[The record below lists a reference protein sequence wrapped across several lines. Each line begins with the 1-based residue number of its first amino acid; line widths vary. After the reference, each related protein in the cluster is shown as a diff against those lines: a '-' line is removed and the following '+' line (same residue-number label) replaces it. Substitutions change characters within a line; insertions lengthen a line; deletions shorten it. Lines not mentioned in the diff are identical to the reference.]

1 MERRSTKTT
10 SLIEDIADIEGS
22 KHTRFSHATIKITPS
37 SEIKKYSENAS
48 SINRKDK
55 NEGINQNEGIIRF
68 KFVANADCDLLHIK
82 PAEKSQAT
90 AQQEHTTPIIKISI
104 KEDAPLLSAQN
115 LLEDNADANGAKEIA
130 LHMEDAVNIGNGREH
145 DFAITCGS
153 FGSRFYLDGYQCFA
167 SATNLGPQRV
177 SAKEV
182 EASASLEESSRIYDF
197 YYSSH
202 LPNPEEIANSSTQAQ
217 PDIWFAGPTICARDI
232 KRVSCKTS
240 GTLHIQFRL
249 RGPGQH
255 GVLFAAGTKTKQES
269 SEKISVYA
277 GPEGI
282 KITLIDDETGVK
294 SVIEAAASVD
304 DGEWH
309 DLIIRA
315 NRGATDIYVD
325 GYSESHNI
333 GQFWFANIT
342 GLNAVSIG
350 EDLRGVRLMGEARTG
365 GIYFSALTE
374 GQIQR
379 ISRAKPLV
387 TTALFDTGYAESR
400 SYRIP
405 SLVKTRMG
413 TLIAGA
419 DQRTSVS
426 NDAPNH
432 INFVIRRSADGGKT
446 WGPLQTVINMP
457 GKNLGKLGASAID
470 SCPILDPVGKSE
482 RINVLIDL
490 NPSGI
495 GLTNCKTD
503 VGVDEYGRIKLEDRF
518 GRHYAAL
525 MDGSAAVKLPF
536 DSSEKECLT
545 KWLVFPDGSIK
556 NSDLSDDFNGDL
568 NHNLNSTLS
577 NNQTCDIS
585 TWNIWKSQ
593 EIASESQPLFA
604 EKTCYIAQIYSDD
617 DGKTWSAPRLID
629 HMVKEPW
636 MSFAGVCPGNG
647 IVIRQSEK
655 HYGRI
660 LVPFY
665 CSGKSKSHY
674 SSGALISD
682 DDGKTWSRGK
692 MINEGRSINGKI
704 VDPVT
709 MQDDDATSSE
719 TVFVERKNG
728 DILAFFRNQNRS
740 GCVGKAISHD
750 CGETWSELIFDTS
763 LPEIF
768 SQPSATCFNSE
779 NAENADCIAFANAS
793 QMMPYRGRGVVRFS
807 YDGGKT
813 WAKNVCINPFHHV
826 YQCLSSS
833 NKRTLQLLWER
844 ETTGIYITAIDSNLW
859 KQDNLQIDFK
869 SNAKSLNNTDLDC
882 IKNKINTSEKMKDL
896 EEGSLTRT
904 ERSQHGR
911 DI

>member
-10 SLIEDIADIEGS
+10 NLSGDIANIVGS
-22 KHTRFSHATIKITPS
+22 EHTRFSHATIKITPS
-37 SEIKKYSENAS
+37 TEIKKYSENTS
-48 SINRKDK
+48 EINRKDK
-55 NEGINQNEGIIRF
+55 NEEINQNEGIIRF
-68 KFVANADCDLLHIK
+68 KFVANTDCDLLHIK
-82 PAEKSQAT
+82 PAQKSPAT
-90 AQQEHTTPIIKISI
+90 ALQEDATPIIKISI
-104 KEDAPLLSAQN
+104 KEDAPLLIAQN
-115 LLEDNADANGAKEIA
+115 LLEDSADANGAKEIA
-130 LHMEDAVNIGNGREH
+130 LHMEDALGACDGSEH
-145 DFAITCGS
+145 DFAITYGS

-182 EASASLEESSRIYDF
+182 EASASLEESSQIYDF

-202 LPNPEEIANSSTQAQ
+202 LPNPEEIANSATQTQ
-217 PDIWFAGPTICARDI
+217 PDIWFAGATICARDI
-232 KRVSCKTS
+232 KRVACKSS

-255 GVLFAAGTKTKQES
+255 GVLFAAGTAGTKTKQES
-269 SEKISVYA
+269 NEKISVYA

-282 KITLIDDETGVK
+282 KITLIDDETCVK

-309 DLIIRA
+309 DLIVRA

-325 GYSESHNI
+325 GYSQSHNI
-333 GQFWFANIT
+333 GQFWFANIPD
-342 GLNAVSIG
+342 LNAVSIG

-365 GIYFSALTE
+365 GIYFSALSE

-379 ISRAKPLV
+379 ISKVKPLV
-387 TTALFDTGYAESR
+387 TTALFDTGYAGSR

-405 SLVKTRMG
+405 SLVKTHMG

-432 INFVIRRSADGGKT
+432 INFVIRRSTDGGKT

-470 SCPILDPVGKSE
+470 SCPVLDPEGKSE
-482 RINVLIDL
+482 RINVLIDI
-490 NPSGI
+490 NPGGI
-495 GLTNCKTD
+495 GLTNCKTA
-503 VGVDEYGRIKLEDRF
+503 VGVDACGRIKLIDRL
-518 GRHYAAL
+518 GGHYAAA
-525 MDGSAAVKLPF
+525 MNASAAVKLPCN
-536 DSSEKECLT
+536 SSEKECST
-545 KWLVFPDGSIK
+545 KWIVLADGSIK
-556 NSDLSDDFNGDL
+556 NSDSHNDL
-568 NHNLNSTLS
+568 CNNSHS
-577 NNQTCDIS
+577 NQTCDCS
-585 TWNIWKSQ
+585 TWNIWKSP

-617 DGKTWSAPRLID
+617 DGKTWSEPRLID

-647 IVIRQSEK
+647 IVIRQNEK

-665 CSGKSKSHY
+665 CSGQSKSHY

-692 MINEGRSINGKI
+692 MINEGRLINGKI
-704 VDPVT
+704 VDPAT
-709 MQDDDATSSE
+709 MQDNDATSSE

-768 SQPSATCFNSE
+768 SQPSATCFSSE
-779 NAENADCIAFANAS
+779 NDGNAQNADCIAFANAS

-807 YDGGKT
+807 YDGGQT
-813 WAKNVCINPFHHV
+813 WAKSVCINPFHHV

-844 ETTGIYITAIDSNLW
+844 ETTGIYITAIDSSLW
-859 KQDNLQIDFK
+859 RQDSLQTCF
-869 SNAKSLNNTDLDC
+869 
-882 IKNKINTSEKMKDL
+882 KNKVHTNKVHTNEKMEDTKERRL
-896 EEGSLTRT
+896 KRT
-904 ERSQHGR
+904 ERSQNGR

>member
-22 KHTRFSHATIKITPS
+22 EHTRFNHATIKITPY
-37 SEIKKYSENAS
+37 SEIKKYSENES

-55 NEGINQNEGIIRF
+55 NDGINQNEGIIRF
-68 KFVANADCDLLHIK
+68 KFVANTDCDLLHIK
-82 PAEKSQAT
+82 PAQKSEAS
-90 AQQEHTTPIIKISI
+90 ALQEHATPIIKISI
-104 KEDAPLLSAQN
+104 KEDAPLLVAQN
-115 LLEDNADANGAKEIA
+115 LLEDSADTNGAEEIA
-130 LHMEDAVNIGNGREH
+130 LHMEDALGACDGREH
-145 DFAITCGS
+145 NFAITYGS

-177 SAKEV
+177 SEKASEV
-182 EASASLEESSRIYDF
+182 CAAQSESSQIYDF
-197 YYSSH
+197 YYSNH
-202 LPNPEEIANSSTQAQ
+202 LPNPEEIANSATQAQ
-217 PDIWFAGPTICARDI
+217 PDIWFAGATICARDI
-232 KRVSCKTS
+232 KRVSCKSS

-255 GVLFAAGTKTKQES
+255 GVLFAAGTVGTKTNLES

-282 KITLIDDETGVK
+282 KITLIDDETCVK

-309 DLIIRA
+309 DLIVRA

-325 GYSESHNI
+325 GYSQSHNI
-333 GQFWFANIT
+333 GQFWFANIPD
-342 GLNAVSIG
+342 LNAVSIG

-365 GIYFSALTE
+365 GIYFSALSE

-379 ISRAKPLV
+379 ISKVKPLV
-387 TTALFDTGYAESR
+387 TTALFDTGYAGSR

-432 INFVIRRSADGGKT
+432 INFVIRRSTDGGKT
-446 WGPLQTVINMP
+446 WDSLQTVIDMP

-470 SCPILDPVGKSE
+470 SCPVLDPEGKSE
-482 RINVLIDL
+482 RINVLIDI
-490 NPSGI
+490 NPGGI
-495 GLTNCKTD
+495 GLTNCKTA
-503 VGVDEYGRIKLEDRF
+503 VGVDAHGRIKLIDRL
-518 GRHYAAL
+518 GGHYAAA
-525 MDGSAAVKLPF
+525 MNASAAVKLPC
-536 DSSEKECLT
+536 DSSEKECAT

-556 NSDLSDDFNGDL
+556 NGDLSGD
-568 NHNLNSTLS
+568 SS
-577 NNQTCDIS
+577 NNSHNSQTCDRS
-585 TWNIWKSQ
+585 TWNIWQSP
-593 EIASESQPLFA
+593 ETASKDQPLFA

-617 DGKTWSAPRLID
+617 DGKTWSEPRLID

-647 IVIRQSEK
+647 IVIRQNEK

-665 CSGKSKSHY
+665 CSGQSKSHY

-692 MINEGRSINGKI
+692 MINEGRLINGKI

-768 SQPSATCFNSE
+768 SQPSATCFSN
-779 NAENADCIAFANAS
+779 ENADCIAFANAS

-807 YDGGKT
+807 YDGGQT
-813 WAKNVCINPFHHV
+813 WAKSVCINPFHHV
-826 YQCLSSS
+826 YQCISSS

-844 ETTGIYITAIDSNLW
+844 ETTGIYITAIDSSLW
-859 KQDNLQIDFK
+859 QQD
-869 SNAKSLNNTDLDC
+869 SLHAGF
-882 IKNKINTSEKMKDL
+882 KNKVHKNKVHKNGKMEDTKERRL
-896 EEGSLTRT
+896 KRT
-904 ERSQHGR
+904 ERSQNGR

>member
-22 KHTRFSHATIKITPS
+22 THTRFSHATIKITPS
-37 SEIKKYSENAS
+37 SEIKEYSENTS

-55 NEGINQNEGIIRF
+55 NDGINQNEGIIRF
-68 KFVANADCDLLHIK
+68 KFVANTDCDLLHIK
-82 PAEKSQAT
+82 PAQKSPAT
-90 AQQEHTTPIIKISI
+90 ALQEDATPIIKISI
-104 KEDAPLLSAQN
+104 KEDAPLLVAQN
-115 LLEDNADANGAKEIA
+115 LLEDSADANGAKEIA
-130 LHMEDAVNIGNGREH
+130 LHMEDALGACDGREH
-145 DFAITCGS
+145 DFAITYGS

-177 SAKEV
+177 SEKAAEV
-182 EASASLEESSRIYDF
+182 CAAQAESSQIYDF
-197 YYSSH
+197 YYSNH
-202 LPNPEEIANSSTQAQ
+202 LPNPEEIANSATQAQ

-232 KRVSCKTS
+232 KRVSCKSS

-255 GVLFAAGTKTKQES
+255 GVLFAAGTAGTAGTKTNLES

-282 KITLIDDETGVK
+282 KITLIDDETCVK

-309 DLIIRA
+309 NLIIRA

-325 GYSESHNI
+325 GYSQSHNI
-333 GQFWFANIT
+333 GQFWFANIPE
-342 GLNAVSIG
+342 LDAVSIG

-379 ISRAKPLV
+379 ISRVKPLV
-387 TTALFDTGYAESR
+387 TTALFDTGYAGSR

-405 SLVKTRMG
+405 SLVKTHMG

-432 INFVIRRSADGGKT
+432 INFVIRRSTDGGKT
-446 WGPLQTVINMP
+446 WDPLQTVIDMP

-470 SCPILDPVGKSE
+470 SCPVLDPEGKSE
-482 RINVLIDL
+482 RINVLIDI
-490 NPSGI
+490 NPGGI

-503 VGVDEYGRIKLEDRF
+503 VGVDECGRIKLIDRL
-518 GRHYAAL
+518 GGKYAAA
-525 MDGSAAVKLPF
+525 MDASAAVKLPCN
-536 DSSEKECLT
+536 SSEKECAT

-556 NSDLSDDFNGDL
+556 NSDLNDDL
-568 NHNLNSTLS
+568 NDDSKINSHS
-577 NNQTCDIS
+577 NQTCDCS
-585 TWNIWKSQ
+585 TWNIWKSP

-647 IVIRQSEK
+647 IVIRQNEK

-665 CSGKSKSHY
+665 CSGQSKSHY

-692 MINEGRSINGKI
+692 MINEGRLINGKI
-704 VDPVT
+704 VDPET
-709 MQDDDATSSE
+709 IQDDDATSSE

-768 SQPSATCFNSE
+768 SQPSATCFSSE
-779 NAENADCIAFANAS
+779 NDGNAQNADCIAFANAS

-813 WAKNVCINPFHHV
+813 WAKSVCINPFHHV

-844 ETTGIYITAIDSNLW
+844 ETTGIYITAIDSSLW
-859 KQDNLQIDFK
+859 QQD
-869 SNAKSLNNTDLDC
+869 SLHAGF
-882 IKNKINTSEKMKDL
+882 KNKVHKNKVHKNEKMEDTKERRL
-896 EEGSLTRT
+896 KRT
-904 ERSQHGR
+904 ERSQNGR

>member
-10 SLIEDIADIEGS
+10 NLSVDIVNIAGS
-22 KHTRFSHATIKITPS
+22 EHTRFNHATIKITPT
-37 SEIKKYSENAS
+37 SEIKEYSENAS
-48 SINRKDK
+48 STNRKDK
-55 NEGINQNEGIIRF
+55 NDGINQNEGIIRF
-68 KFVANADCDLLHIK
+68 KFVANANCDLLNIK
-82 PAEKSQAT
+82 PAQKSQAST
-90 AQQEHTTPIIKISI
+90 HQEHATPIIKISI
-104 KEDAPLLSAQN
+104 KEDSPLLVAQN
-115 LLEDNADANGAKEIA
+115 LLEDSADANGAKEIA
-130 LHMEDAVNIGNGREH
+130 LHMEDALGACDGREH
-145 DFAITCGS
+145 DFAITYGS

-177 SAKEV
+177 SEKAAEV
-182 EASASLEESSRIYDF
+182 CAAQAESSQIYDL
-197 YYSSH
+197 YYSNH
-202 LPNPEEIANSSTQAQ
+202 LPNPEEIANSATQAQ

-232 KRVSCKTS
+232 KRVSCKS
-240 GTLHIQFRL
+240 IGTLHIQFRL

-255 GVLFAAGTKTKQES
+255 GVLFAAGTVGTKTNLES

-282 KITLIDDETGVK
+282 KITLIDSETCVK

-315 NRGATDIYVD
+315 NRGAIDIYVD
-325 GYSESHNI
+325 GYSQSHNI
-333 GQFWFANIT
+333 GQFWFANIPE
-342 GLNAVSIG
+342 LNAVSIG

-379 ISRAKPLV
+379 ISKVKPLV
-387 TTALFDTGYAESR
+387 TTALFDTGYAGSR

-470 SCPILDPVGKSE
+470 SCPVLDPEGKSE
-482 RINVLIDL
+482 RINVLIDI
-490 NPSGI
+490 NPGGI
-495 GLTNCKTD
+495 GLTNCKTA
-503 VGVDEYGRIKLEDRF
+503 VGVDACGRIKLIDRL
-518 GRHYAAL
+518 GGNYAAA
-525 MDGSAAVKLPF
+525 MDASAAVKLPC
-536 DSSEKECLT
+536 DSSEKECAT

-556 NSDLSDDFNGDL
+556 NGDLNGDL
-568 NHNLNSTLS
+568 HNDLRNNSHS
-577 NNQTCDIS
+577 NQTCDCS
-585 TWNIWKSQ
+585 TWDIWKSPA
-593 EIASESQPLFA
+593 IASESQPLFA

-647 IVIRQSEK
+647 IVIRHSEK

-665 CSGKSKSHY
+665 CSGQSKSHY

-692 MINEGRSINGKI
+692 MINEGRLINGKI
-704 VDPVT
+704 VDPAT

-740 GCVGKAISHD
+740 GCVGKAISQD

-768 SQPSATCFNSE
+768 SQPSATCLSSE
-779 NAENADCIAFANAS
+779 NAENTETTDCIAFANAS

-807 YDGGKT
+807 FDGGKT
-813 WAKNVCINPFHHV
+813 WAKSVCINPFHHV

-844 ETTGIYITAIDSNLW
+844 ETTGIYITTIDSSLW
-859 KQDNLQIDFK
+859 QQD
-869 SNAKSLNNTDLDC
+869 SLHTGF
-882 IKNKINTSEKMKDL
+882 KNKVHKNEVHKNEKM
-896 EEGSLTRT
+896 EEIKERRLTRT
-904 ERSQHGR
+904 ERSQNGR

>member
-10 SLIEDIADIEGS
+10 NLSGDIANIVGS
-22 KHTRFSHATIKITPS
+22 EHTRFSHATIKITPS
-37 SEIKKYSENAS
+37 TEIKKYSENTS
-48 SINRKDK
+48 EINRKDK
-55 NEGINQNEGIIRF
+55 NEEINQNEGIIRF
-68 KFVANADCDLLHIK
+68 KFVANTDCDLLHIK
-82 PAEKSQAT
+82 PAQKSPAT
-90 AQQEHTTPIIKISI
+90 ALQEDATPIIKISI
-104 KEDAPLLSAQN
+104 KEDAPLLIAQN
-115 LLEDNADANGAKEIA
+115 LLEDSADANGAKEIA
-130 LHMEDAVNIGNGREH
+130 LHMEDALGACDGSEH
-145 DFAITCGS
+145 DFAITYGS

-182 EASASLEESSRIYDF
+182 EASASLEESSQIYDF

-202 LPNPEEIANSSTQAQ
+202 LPNPEEIANSATQAQ

-232 KRVSCKTS
+232 KRVSCKSS

-255 GVLFAAGTKTKQES
+255 GVLFAAGTAGTVGTKTNLES

-282 KITLIDDETGVK
+282 KITLIDDETCIK

-325 GYSESHNI
+325 GYSQSHNI
-333 GQFWFANIT
+333 GQFWFANIPE
-342 GLNAVSIG
+342 LDAVSIG

-379 ISRAKPLV
+379 ISKVKPLV
-387 TTALFDTGYAESR
+387 TTALFDTGYANSR

-405 SLVKTRMG
+405 SLVKTHMG

-470 SCPILDPVGKSE
+470 SCPVLDPEGKSE
-482 RINVLIDL
+482 RINVLIDI
-490 NPSGI
+490 NPGGI
-495 GLTNCKTD
+495 GLTNCKTA
-503 VGVDEYGRIKLEDRF
+503 VGVDECGRIKLIDRL
-518 GRHYAAL
+518 GGNYAAA
-525 MDGSAAVKLPF
+525 MDASAAVKLPC
-536 DSSEKECLT
+536 DSSEKECAT
-545 KWLVFPDGSIK
+545 KWLVSPDGSIK
-556 NSDLSDDFNGDL
+556 NCDSHDDSKI
-568 NHNLNSTLS
+568 NSHS
-577 NNQTCDIS
+577 NQTCDCS
-585 TWNIWKSQ
+585 TWNIWKSP

-647 IVIRQSEK
+647 IVIRHSEK

-665 CSGKSKSHY
+665 CSGQSKSHY

-692 MINEGRSINGKI
+692 MINEGRLINGKI
-704 VDPVT
+704 VDPAT

-768 SQPSATCFNSE
+768 SQPSATCFSSE
-779 NAENADCIAFANAS
+779 NDRNAQNADCIAFANAS

-813 WAKNVCINPFHHV
+813 WAKSVCINPFHHV

-844 ETTGIYITAIDSNLW
+844 ETTGIYITAIDSSLW
-859 KQDNLQIDFK
+859 QQD
-869 SNAKSLNNTDLDC
+869 SLHAGF
-882 IKNKINTSEKMKDL
+882 KNKVHKNKVHTNEKMEDTKERRL
-896 EEGSLTRT
+896 KRT
-904 ERSQHGR
+904 ERSQNGR

>member
-10 SLIEDIADIEGS
+10 NLGEEIANIGGS
-22 KHTRFSHATIKITPS
+22 AHTRFNHAVIKITPS
-37 SEIKKYSENAS
+37 SEIKKYSESAS

-55 NEGINQNEGIIRF
+55 NDEINKNEGIIRF
-68 KFVANADCDLLHIK
+68 KFVANTDCNLLNIK
-82 PAEKSQAT
+82 PAQKSQAS
-90 AQQEHTTPIIKISI
+90 AHQEHATPIIKISI
-104 KEDAPLLSAQN
+104 KEDAPLLVAQN
-115 LLEDNADANGAKEIA
+115 LLEDSADANGAKEIA
-130 LHMEDAVNIGNGREH
+130 LHMEDALGACDGREH
-145 DFAITCGS
+145 DFAVTYGS

-177 SAKEV
+177 SEKAAEV
-182 EASASLEESSRIYDF
+182 CAAQAESSQIYDF
-197 YYSSH
+197 YYSNH
-202 LPNPEEIANSSTQAQ
+202 LPNPEEIANSATQAQ

-232 KRVSCKTS
+232 KRVSCKSS

-255 GVLFAAGTKTKQES
+255 GVLFAAGTAGTVGTKTNLES

-282 KITLIDDETGVK
+282 KITLIDDETCIK

-315 NRGATDIYVD
+315 NRGAIDIYVD
-325 GYSESHNI
+325 GYSQSHNI
-333 GQFWFANIT
+333 GQFWFANIPE
-342 GLNAVSIG
+342 LDAVSIG

-379 ISRAKPLV
+379 ISKVKPLV
-387 TTALFDTGYAESR
+387 TTALFDTGYANSR

-405 SLVKTRMG
+405 SLVKTHMG

-470 SCPILDPVGKSE
+470 SCPVLDPEGKSE
-482 RINVLIDL
+482 RINVLIDI
-490 NPSGI
+490 NPGGI
-495 GLTNCKTD
+495 GLTNCKTA
-503 VGVDEYGRIKLEDRF
+503 VGVDECGRIKLIDRL
-518 GRHYAAL
+518 GGNYAAA
-525 MDGSAAVKLPF
+525 MDASAAVKLPC
-536 DSSEKECLT
+536 DSSEKECAT
-545 KWLVFPDGSIK
+545 KWLVSPDGSIK
-556 NSDLSDDFNGDL
+556 NCDSHDDSKI
-568 NHNLNSTLS
+568 NSHS
-577 NNQTCDIS
+577 NQTCDCS
-585 TWNIWKSQ
+585 TWNIWKSP

-647 IVIRQSEK
+647 IVIRQNEK

-665 CSGKSKSHY
+665 CSGQSKSHY

-692 MINEGRSINGKI
+692 MINEGRLINGKI
-704 VDPVT
+704 VDPAT

-740 GCVGKAISHD
+740 GYVGKAISHD

-768 SQPSATCFNSE
+768 SQPSATCFSNE
-779 NAENADCIAFANAS
+779 NEDCIAFANAS

-807 YDGGKT
+807 YDGGQT
-813 WAKNVCINPFHHV
+813 WAKSVCINPFHHV
-826 YQCLSSS
+826 YQCISSS

-844 ETTGIYITAIDSNLW
+844 ETTGIYITAIDSSLW
-859 KQDNLQIDFK
+859 QQD
-869 SNAKSLNNTDLDC
+869 SLHAGF
-882 IKNKINTSEKMKDL
+882 KNKVHTNKVHTNEKMEDTK
-896 EEGSLTRT
+896 ERRLTRT
-904 ERSQHGR
+904 ERSQNGR

>member
-37 SEIKKYSENAS
+37 SETAS
-48 SINRKDK
+48 CLNRKDK
-55 NEGINQNEGIIRF
+55 NEGINQNEGIIGF
-68 KFVANADCDLLHIK
+68 KFVANADCDLLDIK
-82 PAEKSQAT
+82 PAQKSEAS

-115 LLEDNADANGAKEIA
+115 LLEDIADANGAKEIA
-130 LHMEDAVNIGNGREH
+130 LHMEDALNISNGREH
-145 DFAITCGS
+145 DFAITYGS

-177 SAKEV
+177 SAKAA
-182 EASASLEESSRIYDF
+182 EACAATKKSSQIYDF

-202 LPNPEEIANSSTQAQ
+202 LPNPEEIANSSELAQ

-277 GPEGI
+277 GQEGI
-282 KITLIDDETGVK
+282 KITLIDDETRVK

-315 NRGATDIYVD
+315 NRGAIDIYVD
-325 GYSESHNI
+325 GYSQSHNI

-350 EDLRGVRLMGEARTG
+350 ENLRGVRLMGEARTG
-365 GIYFSALTE
+365 GIYFSALSE

-379 ISRAKPLV
+379 ISRVKPLV
-387 TTALFDTGYAESR
+387 TTALFDTGYAGSR

-470 SCPILDPVGKSE
+470 SCPVLDPEGKSE
-482 RINVLIDL
+482 RINVLIDI
-490 NPSGI
+490 NPGGI
-495 GLTNCKTD
+495 GLTNCKTA
-503 VGVDEYGRIKLEDRF
+503 VGVDACGRIKLIDRL
-518 GRHYAAL
+518 GGHYAAA
-525 MDGSAAVKLPF
+525 MDASAAVKLPCN
-536 DSSEKECLT
+536 SSEKECAT
-545 KWLVFPDGSIK
+545 NWLIYPDGSIK
-556 NSDLSDDFNGDL
+556 NGDLSGDL
-568 NHNLNSTLS
+568 SSGLH
-577 NNQTCDIS
+577 NNQTCDSS
-585 TWNIWKSQ
+585 TWDIWKSP

-617 DGKTWSAPRLID
+617 DGETWSAPRLID

-647 IVIRQSEK
+647 IIIRHSEK

-665 CSGKSKSHY
+665 CSGQSKSHY

-682 DDGKTWSRGK
+682 DDGETWRRGK
-692 MINEGRSINGKI
+692 MINEGRLMGGKI
-704 VDPVT
+704 VDPAT

-750 CGETWSELIFDTS
+750 CGETWSELIFDQS

-768 SQPSATCFNSE
+768 SQPSATCFSGE
-779 NAENADCIAFANAS
+779 NAQNADCIAFANAS

-807 YDGGKT
+807 FDGGKT
-813 WAKNVCINPFHHV
+813 WQKNVCINPFHHV
-826 YQCLSSS
+826 YQCLTSS
-833 NKRTLQLLWER
+833 NKHNLQLLWEK
-844 ETTGIYITAIDSNLW
+844 ETTGIYITAIDSSLCR
-859 KQDNLQIDFK
+859 QDSLQTGF
-869 SNAKSLNNTDLDC
+869 
-882 IKNKINTSEKMKDL
+882 KNKVHKNEKM
-896 EEGSLTRT
+896 EEIKERRLMRT
-904 ERSQHGR
+904 ERSQNGR

>member
-10 SLIEDIADIEGS
+10 SLIEDIAYIEGS
-22 KHTRFSHATIKITPS
+22 KQTRFSHATIKITPS
-37 SEIKKYSENAS
+37 SENAS
-48 SINRKDK
+48 CLNRKDK
-55 NEGINQNEGIIRF
+55 NEEKNQNEGIIGF
-68 KFVANADCDLLHIK
+68 KFVANSDCDLLDIK
-82 PAEKSQAT
+82 PAQKSET
-90 AQQEHTTPIIKISI
+90 SAQQEHTTPIIKISI

-115 LLEDNADANGAKEIA
+115 LLEDSADANGAKEIA
-130 LHMEDAVNIGNGREH
+130 LHMEDAVNISNGREH
-145 DFAITCGS
+145 DFAITYGS

-177 SAKEV
+177 STKEA
-182 EASASLEESSRIYDF
+182 EASTSLEKSSRIYDF

-202 LPNPEEIANSSTQAQ
+202 LPNPEEIANSATQAQ

-232 KRVSCKTS
+232 KRVSCKSS

-255 GVLFAAGTKTKQES
+255 GVLFAAGTVGAKTNLES

-282 KITLIDDETGVK
+282 KITLIDSETCVK

-333 GQFWFANIT
+333 GQFWFANIPE
-342 GLNAVSIG
+342 LDAVSIG

-379 ISRAKPLV
+379 ISKIKPLV
-387 TTALFDTGYAESR
+387 TTALFDTGYAGSR

-446 WGPLQTVINMP
+446 WGPLQTVIDMP

-470 SCPILDPVGKSE
+470 SCPVLDPEGKSA
-482 RINVLIDL
+482 RINVLIDI
-490 NPSGI
+490 NPGGI
-495 GLTNCKTD
+495 GLTNCKTA
-503 VGVDEYGRIKLEDRF
+503 VGVDACGRIKLIDRL
-518 GRHYAAL
+518 GGNYAAA
-525 MDGSAAVKLPF
+525 MDASAAVKLPC
-536 DSSEKECLT
+536 DSSEKECAT

-556 NSDLSDDFNGDL
+556 NCDSHNDLRN
-568 NHNLNSTLS
+568 NSHS
-577 NNQTCDIS
+577 NQTCDSS

-665 CSGKSKSHY
+665 CSGQSKSHY

-692 MINEGRSINGKI
+692 MINEGRLINGKI
-704 VDPVT
+704 VDPIT

>member
-10 SLIEDIADIEGS
+10 NLGEEIANIGGS
-22 KHTRFSHATIKITPS
+22 THTRFNHAVIKITPS
-37 SEIKKYSENAS
+37 SEIKKYSENES

-55 NEGINQNEGIIRF
+55 NDEINQNEGIIRF
-68 KFVANADCDLLHIK
+68 KFVANTDCDLLNIK
-82 PAEKSQAT
+82 PAQKSQAS
-90 AQQEHTTPIIKISI
+90 AHQEHATPIIKISI
-104 KEDAPLLSAQN
+104 KEDAPLLVAQN
-115 LLEDNADANGAKEIA
+115 LLEDSADANGAKEIA
-130 LHMEDAVNIGNGREH
+130 LHMEDALGARDRREH
-145 DFAITCGS
+145 DFAITYGS

-177 SAKEV
+177 SEKAAEV
-182 EASASLEESSRIYDF
+182 CAAQAESSQIYDF
-197 YYSSH
+197 YYSNH
-202 LPNPEEIANSSTQAQ
+202 LPNPEEIANSATQAQ

-232 KRVSCKTS
+232 KRVSCKSS

-255 GVLFAAGTKTKQES
+255 GVLFAAGTAGTVGTKTNLES

-282 KITLIDDETGVK
+282 KITLIDDETCVK

-325 GYSESHNI
+325 GYSQSHNI
-333 GQFWFANIT
+333 GQFWFANIPE
-342 GLNAVSIG
+342 LDAVSIG

-379 ISRAKPLV
+379 ISKVKPLV
-387 TTALFDTGYAESR
+387 TTALFDTGYAVSR

-405 SLVKTRMG
+405 SLVKTHMG

-446 WGPLQTVINMP
+446 WEPLQTVINMP

-470 SCPILDPVGKSE
+470 SCPVLDPEGKSE
-482 RINVLIDL
+482 RINVLIDI
-490 NPSGI
+490 NPGGI
-495 GLTNCKTD
+495 GLTNCKTA
-503 VGVDEYGRIKLEDRF
+503 VGVDACGRIKLIDRL
-518 GRHYAAL
+518 GGKYAAA
-525 MDGSAAVKLPF
+525 MDASAAVKLPC
-536 DSSEKECLT
+536 DSSERECAT

-556 NSDLSDDFNGDL
+556 NCDL
-568 NHNLNSTLS
+568 NDDLHNDLRNNSHS
-577 NNQTCDIS
+577 NQTCDCS
-585 TWNIWKSQ
+585 TWNIWKSP

-647 IVIRQSEK
+647 IVIRHSEK

-665 CSGKSKSHY
+665 CSGQSKSHY

-692 MINEGRSINGKI
+692 MINEGRLINGKI

-768 SQPSATCFNSE
+768 SQPSATCFSNE
-779 NAENADCIAFANAS
+779 NAENAETADCIAFANAS

-807 YDGGKT
+807 YDGGQT
-813 WAKNVCINPFHHV
+813 WAKSVCINPFHHV

-844 ETTGIYITAIDSNLW
+844 ETTGIYITAIDSSLW
-859 KQDNLQIDFK
+859 QQD
-869 SNAKSLNNTDLDC
+869 SLHAGF
-882 IKNKINTSEKMKDL
+882 KNKVHKNKVHKNGKMEDTKERRL
-896 EEGSLTRT
+896 KRT
-904 ERSQHGR
+904 ERSQNGR

>member
-22 KHTRFSHATIKITPS
+22 EHTRFNHATIKITPS
-37 SEIKKYSENAS
+37 SEIKKYSENES

-55 NEGINQNEGIIRF
+55 NDGINQNEGIIRF
-68 KFVANADCDLLHIK
+68 KFVANTDCDLLHIK
-82 PAEKSQAT
+82 PAQKSEAS
-90 AQQEHTTPIIKISI
+90 ALQEHATPIIKISI
-104 KEDAPLLSAQN
+104 KEDAPLLVAQN
-115 LLEDNADANGAKEIA
+115 LLEDSADTNGAEEIA
-130 LHMEDAVNIGNGREH
+130 LHMEDALGACDGREH
-145 DFAITCGS
+145 DFAITYGS

-177 SAKEV
+177 SEKAAEV
-182 EASASLEESSRIYDF
+182 CAAQSESSQIYDF
-197 YYSSH
+197 YYSNH
-202 LPNPEEIANSSTQAQ
+202 LPNPEEIANSATQAQ

-232 KRVSCKTS
+232 KRVSCKSS

-255 GVLFAAGTKTKQES
+255 GVLFAAGTIGTKTNLES

-282 KITLIDDETGVK
+282 KITLIDDETCVK

-309 DLIIRA
+309 DLIVRA

-325 GYSESHNI
+325 GYSQSHNI
-333 GQFWFANIT
+333 GQFWFANIPE
-342 GLNAVSIG
+342 LDAISIG

-379 ISRAKPLV
+379 ISRVKPLV
-387 TTALFDTGYAESR
+387 TTALFDTGYAGSR

-405 SLVKTRMG
+405 SLVKTHMG

-432 INFVIRRSADGGKT
+432 INFVIRKSADGGKT

-470 SCPILDPVGKSE
+470 SCPVLDPEGKSE
-482 RINVLIDL
+482 RINVLIDI
-490 NPSGI
+490 NPGGI
-495 GLTNCKTD
+495 GLTNCKTA
-503 VGVDEYGRIKLEDRF
+503 VGVDECGRIKLIDRL
-518 GRHYAAL
+518 GGNYAAA
-525 MDGSAAVKLPF
+525 MDASASVKLPC
-536 DSSEKECLT
+536 DSSEKEFAT
-545 KWLVFPDGSIK
+545 KWLVLADGSIK
-556 NSDLSDDFNGDL
+556 NCDL
-568 NHNLNSTLS
+568 NDDSKINSHS
-577 NNQTCDIS
+577 NQTCDCS
-585 TWNIWKSQ
+585 TWNIWKSP

-647 IVIRQSEK
+647 IVIRHSEK

-660 LVPFY
+660 LAPFY
-665 CSGKSKSHY
+665 CSGQSKSHY

-692 MINEGRSINGKI
+692 MINEGRLINGKI

-768 SQPSATCFNSE
+768 SQPSATCFSNE
-779 NAENADCIAFANAS
+779 TADCIAFANAS

-807 YDGGKT
+807 YDGGQT
-813 WAKNVCINPFHHV
+813 WAKSVCINPFHHV
-826 YQCLSSS
+826 YQCISSS

-844 ETTGIYITAIDSNLW
+844 ETTGIYITAIDSSLW
-859 KQDNLQIDFK
+859 QQDSLQTGF
-869 SNAKSLNNTDLDC
+869 
-882 IKNKINTSEKMKDL
+882 KNKVQKNKVQKKRKNGRHKREK
-896 EEGSLTRT
+896 T
-904 ERSQHGR
+904 QAN
-911 DI
+911 

>member
-22 KHTRFSHATIKITPS
+22 THTRFNHAVIKITPS

-55 NEGINQNEGIIRF
+55 NDEINQNEGIIRF

-82 PAEKSQAT
+82 PEEKSEAS
-90 AQQEHTTPIIKISI
+90 ALQEHTTPIIKISI
-104 KEDAPLLSAQN
+104 KEDAPLLVAQN
-115 LLEDNADANGAKEIA
+115 LLEDSADANGAKEIA
-130 LHMEDAVNIGNGREH
+130 LHMEDALGACDGREH
-145 DFAITCGS
+145 DFAITYGS

-177 SAKEV
+177 SEKEAEV
-182 EASASLEESSRIYDF
+182 CAAQAESSQIYDF
-197 YYSSH
+197 YYSNH
-202 LPNPEEIANSSTQAQ
+202 LPNPEEIANSATQAQ

-232 KRVSCKTS
+232 KHVACKSS

-255 GVLFAAGTKTKQES
+255 GVLFAAGTVGTKTNLES

-282 KITLIDDETGVK
+282 KITLIDSETCIK

-315 NRGATDIYVD
+315 NSGATDIYVD
-325 GYSESHNI
+325 GYSQSHNI
-333 GQFWFANIT
+333 GQFWFANIPD
-342 GLNAVSIG
+342 LDAVSIG

-379 ISRAKPLV
+379 ISKVKPLV
-387 TTALFDTGYAESR
+387 TTALFDTGYAGSR

-405 SLVKTRMG
+405 SLVKTHMG

-432 INFVIRRSADGGKT
+432 INFVIRRSTDGGKT
-446 WGPLQTVINMP
+446 WDPLQTVIDMP

-470 SCPILDPVGKSE
+470 SCPVLDPEGKSE
-482 RINVLIDL
+482 RINVLIDI
-490 NPSGI
+490 NPGGI
-495 GLTNCKTD
+495 GLTNCKTA
-503 VGVDEYGRIKLEDRF
+503 VGVDECGRIKLIDRL
-518 GRHYAAL
+518 GGNYAAA
-525 MDGSAAVKLPF
+525 MDASAAVKLPC
-536 DSSEKECLT
+536 DSSEKECAT
-545 KWLVFPDGSIK
+545 KWLVSPDGSIK
-556 NSDLSDDFNGDL
+556 NCDSHDDSKI
-568 NHNLNSTLS
+568 NSHS
-577 NNQTCDIS
+577 NQTCDCS
-585 TWNIWKSQ
+585 TWNIWKSP

-617 DGKTWSAPRLID
+617 DGETWSAPRLID

-647 IVIRQSEK
+647 IIIRHSEK

-665 CSGKSKSHY
+665 CSGQSKSHY

-682 DDGKTWSRGK
+682 DDGETWRRGK
-692 MINEGRSINGKI
+692 MINEGRLMGGKI
-704 VDPVT
+704 VDPAT

-750 CGETWSELIFDTS
+750 CGETWSELIFDQS

-768 SQPSATCFNSE
+768 SQPSATCFSGE
-779 NAENADCIAFANAS
+779 NAQNADCIAFANAS

-807 YDGGKT
+807 FDGGKT
-813 WAKNVCINPFHHV
+813 WQKNVCINPFHHV
-826 YQCLSSS
+826 YQCLTSS
-833 NKRTLQLLWER
+833 NKHNLQLLWEK
-844 ETTGIYITAIDSNLW
+844 ETTGIYITAIDSSLCR
-859 KQDNLQIDFK
+859 QDSLQTGF
-869 SNAKSLNNTDLDC
+869 
-882 IKNKINTSEKMKDL
+882 KNKVHKNEKM
-896 EEGSLTRT
+896 EEIKERRLMRT
-904 ERSQHGR
+904 ERSQNGR
-911 DI
+911 DIQQLRRR

>member
-10 SLIEDIADIEGS
+10 NLGEEIANIGGS
-22 KHTRFSHATIKITPS
+22 AHTRFNHATIKITAA
-37 SEIKKYSENAS
+37 SENRG
-48 SINRKDK
+48 NR
-55 NEGINQNEGIIRF
+55 GNQNEGIIGF
-68 KFVANADCDLLHIK
+68 KFVANADCDLLNIK
-82 PAEKSQAT
+82 PAQKSQAST
-90 AQQEHTTPIIKISI
+90 HQEHATPIIKISI

-130 LHMEDAVNIGNGREH
+130 LHMEDALGTCDGREH
-145 DFAITCGS
+145 DFAITYGS

-177 SAKEV
+177 SEKAAEV
-182 EASASLEESSRIYDF
+182 CAVQAESSQIYDF
-197 YYSSH
+197 YYSNH
-202 LPNPEEIANSSTQAQ
+202 LPNPEEIANSATQAQ

-232 KRVSCKTS
+232 KRVSCKSS

-255 GVLFAAGTKTKQES
+255 GVLFAAGTVGTKTNLES

-282 KITLIDDETGVK
+282 KITLIDSETCVK

-315 NRGATDIYVD
+315 NRGAIDIYVD
-325 GYSESHNI
+325 GYSQSHNI

-350 EDLRGVRLMGEARTG
+350 ENLRGVRLMGEARTG
-365 GIYFSALTE
+365 GIYFSALSE

-379 ISRAKPLV
+379 ISRVKPLV
-387 TTALFDTGYAESR
+387 TTALFDTGYAGSR

-470 SCPILDPVGKSE
+470 SCPVLDPEGKSE
-482 RINVLIDL
+482 RINVLIDI
-490 NPSGI
+490 NPGGI
-495 GLTNCKTD
+495 GLTNCKTA
-503 VGVDEYGRIKLEDRF
+503 VGVDACGRIKLIDRL
-518 GRHYAAL
+518 GGHYAAA
-525 MDGSAAVKLPF
+525 MDASAAVKLPCN
-536 DSSEKECLT
+536 SSEKECAT
-545 KWLVFPDGSIK
+545 NWLIYPDGSIK
-556 NSDLSDDFNGDL
+556 NGDLSGDL
-568 NHNLNSTLS
+568 SSGLH
-577 NNQTCDIS
+577 NNQTCDSS
-585 TWNIWKSQ
+585 TWDIWKSP

-617 DGKTWSAPRLID
+617 DGETWSAPRLID

-647 IVIRQSEK
+647 IIIRHSEK

-665 CSGKSKSHY
+665 CSGQSKSHY

-682 DDGKTWSRGK
+682 DDGETWRRGK
-692 MINEGRSINGKI
+692 MINEGRLMGGKI
-704 VDPVT
+704 VDPAT

-750 CGETWSELIFDTS
+750 CGETWSELIFDQS

-768 SQPSATCFNSE
+768 SQPSATCFSDE
-779 NAENADCIAFANAS
+779 NAQNADCIAFANAS

-807 YDGGKT
+807 FDGGKT
-813 WAKNVCINPFHHV
+813 WQKNVCVNPFHHV
-826 YQCLSSS
+826 YQCLTSS
-833 NKRTLQLLWER
+833 NKHNLQLLWEK
-844 ETTGIYITAIDSNLW
+844 ETTGIYITAIDSSLCR
-859 KQDNLQIDFK
+859 QDSLQTGF
-869 SNAKSLNNTDLDC
+869 
-882 IKNKINTSEKMKDL
+882 KNKVHKNEKM
-896 EEGSLTRT
+896 EEIKERRLTQT
-904 ERSQHGR
+904 ERSQNGR

>member
-22 KHTRFSHATIKITPS
+22 THTRFSHATIKITPS
-37 SEIKKYSENAS
+37 SEIKKYSESAS

-55 NEGINQNEGIIRF
+55 NDEINQNEGIIRF
-68 KFVANADCDLLHIK
+68 KFVANTDCDLLNIK
-82 PAEKSQAT
+82 PAQKSQAS
-90 AQQEHTTPIIKISI
+90 ALQENATPIIKISI
-104 KEDAPLLSAQN
+104 KEDAPLLVAQN
-115 LLEDNADANGAKEIA
+115 LLEDSADANGAKEIA
-130 LHMEDAVNIGNGREH
+130 LHMEDAIGARDRREH
-145 DFAITCGS
+145 DFAVTYGS

-177 SAKEV
+177 SEKAAEV
-182 EASASLEESSRIYDF
+182 CAAQAESSQIYDF
-197 YYSSH
+197 YYSNH
-202 LPNPEEIANSSTQAQ
+202 LPNPEEIANSATQTQ

-232 KRVSCKTS
+232 KRVSCKAS

-255 GVLFAAGTKTKQES
+255 GVLFAAGTAGTKTNLES

-282 KITLIDDETGVK
+282 KITLIDDETCVK

-325 GYSESHNI
+325 GYSQSHNI
-333 GQFWFANIT
+333 GQFWFANIPD
-342 GLNAVSIG
+342 LDAVSIG
-350 EDLRGVRLMGEARTG
+350 EDLRGVRLMGEARIG

-379 ISRAKPLV
+379 ISRVKPLV
-387 TTALFDTGYAESR
+387 TTALFDTGYAGSR

-405 SLVKTRMG
+405 SLVKTHMG

-446 WGPLQTVINMP
+446 WDPLQTVIDMP

-470 SCPILDPVGKSE
+470 SCPVLDPECKSE
-482 RINVLIDL
+482 RINVLIDI
-490 NPSGI
+490 NPGGI
-495 GLTNCKTD
+495 GLTNCKTA
-503 VGVDEYGRIKLEDRF
+503 VGVDECGRIKLIDRL
-518 GRHYAAL
+518 GGNYAAA
-525 MDGSAAVKLPF
+525 MDASAAVKLPC
-536 DSSEKECLT
+536 DSSEKECAT

-556 NSDLSDDFNGDL
+556 NCDSHDDSKI
-568 NHNLNSTLS
+568 NSHS
-577 NNQTCDIS
+577 NQTCDCS
-585 TWNIWKSQ
+585 TWNIWKSP

-647 IVIRQSEK
+647 IVIRHSEK

-665 CSGKSKSHY
+665 CSGQSKSHY

-692 MINEGRSINGKI
+692 MINEGRLINGKI
-704 VDPVT
+704 VDPAT

-768 SQPSATCFNSE
+768 SQPSATCFSSE
-779 NAENADCIAFANAS
+779 NDRNAQNADCIAFANAS

-813 WAKNVCINPFHHV
+813 WAKSVCINPFHHV

-844 ETTGIYITAIDSNLW
+844 ETTGIYITAIDSSLW
-859 KQDNLQIDFK
+859 QQD
-869 SNAKSLNNTDLDC
+869 SLHAGF
-882 IKNKINTSEKMKDL
+882 KNKVHKNKVHTNEKMEDTKERRL
-896 EEGSLTRT
+896 KRT
-904 ERSQHGR
+904 ERSQNGR

>member
-10 SLIEDIADIEGS
+10 SLIEDIAYIEGS
-22 KHTRFSHATIKITPS
+22 KQTRFSHATIKITPS
-37 SEIKKYSENAS
+37 SENKKYSENAS
-48 SINRKDK
+48 CLNRKDK
-55 NEGINQNEGIIRF
+55 NDGINQNEGIIGF
-68 KFVANADCDLLHIK
+68 KFVANSDCELLNIK
-82 PAEKSQAT
+82 PAQKSEAS

-115 LLEDNADANGAKEIA
+115 LLEDSADANGAKEIA

-145 DFAITCGS
+145 DFAITYGS

-177 SAKEV
+177 SAKKA
-182 EASASLEESSRIYDF
+182 EASTSLEKSSRIYDF

-232 KRVSCKTS
+232 KRVSCKSS

-255 GVLFAAGTKTKQES
+255 GVLFAAGTVGANTNLES

-282 KITLIDDETGVK
+282 KITLIDSETCVK

-315 NRGATDIYVD
+315 SRGATDIYVD
-325 GYSESHNI
+325 GYSQSHNI
-333 GQFWFANIT
+333 GQFWFANIPE
-342 GLNAVSIG
+342 LNAVSIG

-379 ISRAKPLV
+379 ISRVKPLV
-387 TTALFDTGYAESR
+387 TTALFDTGYAQSR

-432 INFVIRRSADGGKT
+432 INFVIRRSTDGGKT

-470 SCPILDPVGKSE
+470 SCPILDPAGKSE
-482 RINVLIDL
+482 RINLLIDL

-495 GLTNCKTD
+495 GLTNCKTA
-503 VGVDEYGRIKLEDRF
+503 VGVDECGRIKLEDRF
-518 GRHYAAL
+518 GIHYSAA
-525 MDGSAAVKLPF
+525 MDGSAAVKLPC
-536 DSSEKECLT
+536 DSSEKECAT

-556 NSDLSDDFNGDL
+556 NCDLHNDL
-568 NHNLNSTLS
+568 RNNSHS
-577 NNQTCDIS
+577 NQTCDSS

-665 CSGKSKSHY
+665 CSGQSKSHY

-704 VDPVT
+704 VDPAT

-779 NAENADCIAFANAS
+779 NADNTDCIAFANAS
-793 QMMPYRGRGVVRFS
+793 QMMPYRGRGVVQFS

-813 WAKNVCINPFHHV
+813 WAKSVCINPFHHV

>member
-255 GVLFAAGTKTKQES
+255 GVLFAAGTKTNLES

-665 CSGKSKSHY
+665 CSGQSKSHY

-692 MINEGRSINGKI
+692 MINEGRLINGKI
-704 VDPVT
+704 VDPAT

-779 NAENADCIAFANAS
+779 NADCIAFANAS

-807 YDGGKT
+807 YDGGQT

-869 SNAKSLNNTDLDC
+869 SNAKNLNNTDLDC

>member
-22 KHTRFSHATIKITPS
+22 THTRFSHATIKITPS
-37 SEIKKYSENAS
+37 SEIKEYSENTS

-55 NEGINQNEGIIRF
+55 NDGINQNEGIIRF
-68 KFVANADCDLLHIK
+68 KFVANTDCDLLHIK
-82 PAEKSQAT
+82 PAQKSPAT
-90 AQQEHTTPIIKISI
+90 ALQEDATPIIKISI
-104 KEDAPLLSAQN
+104 KEDAPLLVAQN
-115 LLEDNADANGAKEIA
+115 LLEDSADANGAKEIA
-130 LHMEDAVNIGNGREH
+130 LHMEDALGACDGREH
-145 DFAITCGS
+145 DFAITYGS

-177 SAKEV
+177 SEKAAEV
-182 EASASLEESSRIYDF
+182 CAAQAESSQIYDF
-197 YYSSH
+197 YYSNH
-202 LPNPEEIANSSTQAQ
+202 LPNPEEIANSATQAQ

-232 KRVSCKTS
+232 KRVSCKSS

-255 GVLFAAGTKTKQES
+255 GVLFAAGTAGTAGTKTNLES

-282 KITLIDDETGVK
+282 KITLIDDETCVK

-309 DLIIRA
+309 NLIIRA

-325 GYSESHNI
+325 GYSQSHNI
-333 GQFWFANIT
+333 GQFWFANIPE
-342 GLNAVSIG
+342 LDAVSIG

-379 ISRAKPLV
+379 ISRVKPLV
-387 TTALFDTGYAESR
+387 TTALFDTGYAGSR

-405 SLVKTRMG
+405 SLVKTHMG

-432 INFVIRRSADGGKT
+432 INFVIRRSTDGGKT
-446 WGPLQTVINMP
+446 WDPLQTVIDMP

-470 SCPILDPVGKSE
+470 SCPVLDPEGKSE
-482 RINVLIDL
+482 RINVLIDI
-490 NPSGI
+490 NPGGI

-503 VGVDEYGRIKLEDRF
+503 VGVDECGRIKLIDRL
-518 GRHYAAL
+518 GGKYAAA
-525 MDGSAAVKLPF
+525 MDASAAVKLPCN
-536 DSSEKECLT
+536 SSEKECAT

-556 NSDLSDDFNGDL
+556 NSDLNDDL
-568 NHNLNSTLS
+568 NDDSKINSHS
-577 NNQTCDIS
+577 NQTCDCS
-585 TWNIWKSQ
+585 TWNIWKSP

-647 IVIRQSEK
+647 IVIRQNEK

-665 CSGKSKSHY
+665 CSGQSKSHY

-692 MINEGRSINGKI
+692 MINEGRLINGKI
-704 VDPVT
+704 VDPET
-709 MQDDDATSSE
+709 IQDDDATSSE

-768 SQPSATCFNSE
+768 SQPSATCFSSE
-779 NAENADCIAFANAS
+779 NDGNAQNADCIAFANAS

-813 WAKNVCINPFHHV
+813 WAKSVCINPFHHV

-833 NKRTLQLLWER
+833 NKRTLQLMWER
-844 ETTGIYITAIDSNLW
+844 ETTGIYITTIDSSLW
-859 KQDNLQIDFK
+859 QQD
-869 SNAKSLNNTDLDC
+869 SLHTGF
-882 IKNKINTSEKMKDL
+882 KNKVHTNKVHKNKKMEDIKERRL
-896 EEGSLTRT
+896 KRT
-904 ERSQHGR
+904 ERSQNGR

>member
-37 SEIKKYSENAS
+37 SENAS
-48 SINRKDK
+48 CLNRKDK
-55 NEGINQNEGIIRF
+55 NEGINQNEGIIGF
-68 KFVANADCDLLHIK
+68 KFVANADCDLLDIK
-82 PAEKSQAT
+82 PAQKSEAS

-115 LLEDNADANGAKEIA
+115 LLEDIADANGAKEIV
-130 LHMEDAVNIGNGREH
+130 LHMEDALNISNGREH
-145 DFAITCGS
+145 DFAITYGS

-177 SAKEV
+177 SAKAA
-182 EASASLEESSRIYDF
+182 EACAATKKSSQIYDF

-202 LPNPEEIANSSTQAQ
+202 LPNPGEIANSSTQAQ

-255 GVLFAAGTKTKQES
+255 GVLFAAGTKTKQEF

-277 GPEGI
+277 GQEGI

-315 NRGATDIYVD
+315 NRGATDICVD

-379 ISRAKPLV
+379 ISKVKPLV

-432 INFVIRRSADGGKT
+432 INFVIRRSTDGGKT

-470 SCPILDPVGKSE
+470 SCPILDPAGKSE

-490 NPSGI
+490 NPGGI
-495 GLTNCKTD
+495 GLTNCKTA
-503 VGVDEYGRIKLEDRF
+503 VGVDECGRIKLEDRF

-525 MDGSAAVKLPF
+525 MDGSAAVKLPC

-556 NSDLSDDFNGDL
+556 NSDLSDDLNGDL
-568 NHNLNSTLS
+568 NRNLNSTLS
-577 NNQTCDIS
+577 NNQTCDSS

-665 CSGKSKSHY
+665 CSAQSKSHY

-682 DDGKTWSRGK
+682 DDGKTWRRGK
-692 MINEGRSINGKI
+692 MINEGRLINGKI
-704 VDPVT
+704 VDPIT

-768 SQPSATCFNSE
+768 SQPSTTCFNS
-779 NAENADCIAFANAS
+779 ENADCIAFANAS

-807 YDGGKT
+807 YDGGQT

-859 KQDNLQIDFK
+859 KQDNLQIGFK

>member
-10 SLIEDIADIEGS
+10 NLGEEIANIGGS
-22 KHTRFSHATIKITPS
+22 AHTRFNHATIKITPS
-37 SEIKKYSENAS
+37 SEIKEYSENES

-55 NEGINQNEGIIRF
+55 NDEINQNEGIIRF
-68 KFVANADCDLLHIK
+68 KFVANTDCDLLNIK
-82 PAEKSQAT
+82 PAQKSQAS
-90 AQQEHTTPIIKISI
+90 AHQEHTTPIIKISI

-115 LLEDNADANGAKEIA
+115 LLEDSADANGAKEIA
-130 LHMEDAVNIGNGREH
+130 LHMEDALGASNGREH
-145 DFAITCGS
+145 DFAITYGS

-177 SAKEV
+177 SEKAAEV
-182 EASASLEESSRIYDF
+182 CAAQAESSQIYDF
-197 YYSSH
+197 YYSNH
-202 LPNPEEIANSSTQAQ
+202 LPNPEEIANSATQAQ

-232 KRVSCKTS
+232 KRVSCKSS

-255 GVLFAAGTKTKQES
+255 GVLFAAGTVGTKTNLES

-282 KITLIDDETGVK
+282 KITLINEETCVK

-325 GYSESHNI
+325 GYSQSHNI
-333 GQFWFANIT
+333 GQFWFANIPD
-342 GLNAVSIG
+342 LDAVSIG
-350 EDLRGVRLMGEARTG
+350 EDLRGVRLMGEARIG

-379 ISRAKPLV
+379 ISRVKPLV
-387 TTALFDTGYAESR
+387 TTALFDTGYAGSR

-405 SLVKTRMG
+405 SLVKTHMG

-432 INFVIRRSADGGKT
+432 INFVIRRSTDGGKT
-446 WGPLQTVINMP
+446 WDPLQTVIDMP

-470 SCPILDPVGKSE
+470 SCPVLDPEGKSE
-482 RINVLIDL
+482 RINVLIDI
-490 NPSGI
+490 NPGGI
-495 GLTNCKTD
+495 GLTNCKTA
-503 VGVDEYGRIKLEDRF
+503 VGVDARGRIKLIDRL
-518 GRHYAAL
+518 GGHYAAA
-525 MDGSAAVKLPF
+525 MNASAAVKLPC
-536 DSSEKECLT
+536 DSSEKECST
-545 KWLVFPDGSIK
+545 KWIVLADGSIK
-556 NSDLSDDFNGDL
+556 NCDL
-568 NHNLNSTLS
+568 NDDLNDDSKINS
-577 NNQTCDIS
+577 HSNQTCDCS
-585 TWNIWKSQ
+585 TWNIWKSP

-647 IVIRQSEK
+647 IVIRHSEK

-665 CSGKSKSHY
+665 CSGQSKSHY

-692 MINEGRSINGKI
+692 MINEGRLINGKI

-768 SQPSATCFNSE
+768 SQPSATCFSSE
-779 NAENADCIAFANAS
+779 NDGNAQNADCIAFANAS

-807 YDGGKT
+807 YDGGQT
-813 WAKNVCINPFHHV
+813 WAKSVCINPFHHV

-844 ETTGIYITAIDSNLW
+844 ETTGIYITAIDSSLW
-859 KQDNLQIDFK
+859 QQDSLQTGF
-869 SNAKSLNNTDLDC
+869 T
-882 IKNKINTSEKMKDL
+882 NKVHTNEKMEDTK
-896 EEGSLTRT
+896 ERRLTRT
-904 ERSQHGR
+904 ERSQNGR

>member
-10 SLIEDIADIEGS
+10 NLSGDIANIVGS
-22 KHTRFSHATIKITPS
+22 EHTRFSHATIKITPS
-37 SEIKKYSENAS
+37 TEIKKYSENTS
-48 SINRKDK
+48 EINRKDK
-55 NEGINQNEGIIRF
+55 NEEINQNEGIIRF
-68 KFVANADCDLLHIK
+68 KFVANTDCDLLHIK
-82 PAEKSQAT
+82 PAQKSEAS
-90 AQQEHTTPIIKISI
+90 ALQEHATPIIKISI
-104 KEDAPLLSAQN
+104 KEDAPLLVAQN
-115 LLEDNADANGAKEIA
+115 LLEDSADTNGAEEIA
-130 LHMEDAVNIGNGREH
+130 LHMEDALGACDGREH
-145 DFAITCGS
+145 DFAITYGS

-177 SAKEV
+177 SEKAAEV
-182 EASASLEESSRIYDF
+182 CAAQSESSQIYDF
-197 YYSSH
+197 YYSNH
-202 LPNPEEIANSSTQAQ
+202 LPNPEEIANSATQAQ

-232 KRVSCKTS
+232 KRVSCKSS

-255 GVLFAAGTKTKQES
+255 GVLFAAGTIGTKTNLES

-282 KITLIDDETGVK
+282 KITLIDDETCVK

-309 DLIIRA
+309 DLIVRA

-325 GYSESHNI
+325 GYSQSHNI
-333 GQFWFANIT
+333 GQFWFANIPE
-342 GLNAVSIG
+342 LDAISIG

-379 ISRAKPLV
+379 ISRVKPLV
-387 TTALFDTGYAESR
+387 TTALFDTGYAGSR

-405 SLVKTRMG
+405 SLVKTHMG

-432 INFVIRRSADGGKT
+432 INFVIRKSADGGKT
-446 WGPLQTVINMP
+446 WGPLKTVINMP

-470 SCPILDPVGKSE
+470 SCPVLDPEGKSE
-482 RINVLIDL
+482 RINVLIDI
-490 NPSGI
+490 NPGGI
-495 GLTNCKTD
+495 GLTNCKTA
-503 VGVDEYGRIKLEDRF
+503 VGVDECGRIKLIDRL
-518 GRHYAAL
+518 GGHYAAA
-525 MDGSAAVKLPF
+525 MDESAAVKLPC
-536 DSSEKECLT
+536 DSSEKECAT

-556 NSDLSDDFNGDL
+556 NCDL
-568 NHNLNSTLS
+568 NDDLNDDSNNILNS
-577 NNQTCDIS
+577 NQTCDRS
-585 TWNIWKSQ
+585 TWNIWKSP
-593 EIASESQPLFA
+593 ETASESQPLFA

-647 IVIRQSEK
+647 IVIRHSEK

-665 CSGKSKSHY
+665 CSSQSKSHY

-692 MINEGRSINGKI
+692 MINEGRLINGKI
-704 VDPVT
+704 VDPAT

-719 TVFVERKNG
+719 TVFAERKNG

-750 CGETWSELIFDTS
+750 CGETWSELVFDTS

-768 SQPSATCFNSE
+768 SQPSATCFSN
-779 NAENADCIAFANAS
+779 ENADCIAFANAS

-807 YDGGKT
+807 YDGGQT
-813 WAKNVCINPFHHV
+813 WAKSVCINPFHHV
-826 YQCLSSS
+826 YQCISSS

-844 ETTGIYITAIDSNLW
+844 ETTGIYITAIDSSLW
-859 KQDNLQIDFK
+859 QQD
-869 SNAKSLNNTDLDC
+869 SLHAGF
-882 IKNKINTSEKMKDL
+882 KNKVHTNKVHTNEKMEDTK
-896 EEGSLTRT
+896 ERRLTRT
-904 ERSQHGR
+904 ERSQNGR

>member
-10 SLIEDIADIEGS
+10 SLIEDIAYIEGS
-22 KHTRFSHATIKITPS
+22 KQTRFSHATIKITPS
-37 SEIKKYSENAS
+37 SENAS
-48 SINRKDK
+48 CLNRKDK
-55 NEGINQNEGIIRF
+55 NEEKNQNEGIIGF
-68 KFVANADCDLLHIK
+68 KFVANSDCDLLDIK
-82 PAEKSQAT
+82 PAQKSEAS

-115 LLEDNADANGAKEIA
+115 LLEDSADANGAKEIA
-130 LHMEDAVNIGNGREH
+130 LHMEDAVNISNGREH
-145 DFAITCGS
+145 DFAITYGS

-177 SAKEV
+177 STKEA
-182 EASASLEESSRIYDF
+182 EASTSLEKSSRIYDF

-202 LPNPEEIANSSTQAQ
+202 LPNPEEIANSATQAQ

-232 KRVSCKTS
+232 KRVSCNSS

-255 GVLFAAGTKTKQES
+255 GVLFAAGTVGTKTNLES
-269 SEKISVYA
+269 SGKISVYA

-282 KITLIDDETGVK
+282 KITLIDSETCVK
-294 SVIEAAASVD
+294 SVIETAASVD

-325 GYSESHNI
+325 GYSQSHNI
-333 GQFWFANIT
+333 GQFWFANIPE
-342 GLNAVSIG
+342 LNAVSIG

-379 ISRAKPLV
+379 ISRVKPLV

-536 DSSEKECLT
+536 DSSEKECAT

-556 NSDLSDDFNGDL
+556 NSDSHNDL
-568 NHNLNSTLS
+568 RNNSHS
-577 NNQTCDIS
+577 NQTCDSS

-665 CSGKSKSHY
+665 CSGQSKSHY

-692 MINEGRSINGKI
+692 MINEGRLINGKI
-704 VDPVT
+704 VDPIT

>member
-10 SLIEDIADIEGS
+10 SLIEDIAYIEGS
-22 KHTRFSHATIKITPS
+22 KQTRFSHATIKITPS
-37 SEIKKYSENAS
+37 SENAS
-48 SINRKDK
+48 CLNRKDK
-55 NEGINQNEGIIRF
+55 NDGINQNEGIIGF
-68 KFVANADCDLLHIK
+68 KFVANSDCDLLDIK
-82 PAEKSQAT
+82 PAQKSEAS

-115 LLEDNADANGAKEIA
+115 LLEDSADANGAKEIA

-145 DFAITCGS
+145 DFAITYGS

-177 SAKEV
+177 SAKKA
-182 EASASLEESSRIYDF
+182 EASTSLEKSSRIYDF

-232 KRVSCKTS
+232 KRVSCKSS

-255 GVLFAAGTKTKQES
+255 GVLFAAGTVGTKTNLES

-282 KITLIDDETGVK
+282 KITLIDSETCVK

-325 GYSESHNI
+325 GYSQSHNI
-333 GQFWFANIT
+333 GQFWFANIPE
-342 GLNAVSIG
+342 LNAVSIG

-379 ISRAKPLV
+379 ISRVKPLV
-387 TTALFDTGYAESR
+387 TTALFDTGYAQSR

-405 SLVKTRMG
+405 SLVKTHMG

-432 INFVIRRSADGGKT
+432 INFVIRRSTDGGKT

-470 SCPILDPVGKSE
+470 SCPVLDPAGKSE
-482 RINVLIDL
+482 RINLLIDL

-495 GLTNCKTD
+495 GLTNCKTA
-503 VGVDEYGRIKLEDRF
+503 VGVDECGRIKLEDRF
-518 GRHYAAL
+518 GIHYSAA
-525 MDGSAAVKLPF
+525 MDGSAAVKLPC
-536 DSSEKECLT
+536 DSSEKECAT

-556 NSDLSDDFNGDL
+556 NCDLHNDL
-568 NHNLNSTLS
+568 RNNSHS
-577 NNQTCDIS
+577 NQTCDSS

-593 EIASESQPLFA
+593 EIASESQSLFA

-665 CSGKSKSHY
+665 CSGQSKSHY

-704 VDPVT
+704 VDPAT

-779 NAENADCIAFANAS
+779 NADNTDCIAFANAS
-793 QMMPYRGRGVVRFS
+793 QMMPYRGRGVVQFS

-813 WAKNVCINPFHHV
+813 WAKSVCINPFHHV

>member
-22 KHTRFSHATIKITPS
+22 THTRFSHTTIKITPT

-55 NEGINQNEGIIRF
+55 NDEINKNEGIIRF
-68 KFVANADCDLLHIK
+68 KFVANTDCDLLNIK
-82 PAEKSQAT
+82 PAQKSQAS
-90 AQQEHTTPIIKISI
+90 ALQENATPIIKISI

-115 LLEDNADANGAKEIA
+115 LLEDSANANGAKEIA
-130 LHMEDAVNIGNGREH
+130 LHMEDALGACDGREH
-145 DFAITCGS
+145 DFAITYGS

-177 SAKEV
+177 SEKAAEV
-182 EASASLEESSRIYDF
+182 CAAQAESSQIYDF
-197 YYSSH
+197 YYSNH
-202 LPNPEEIANSSTQAQ
+202 LPNPEEIANSATQAQ

-232 KRVSCKTS
+232 KRVSCKSS

-255 GVLFAAGTKTKQES
+255 GVLFAAGTVGTVGTKTNLES

-282 KITLIDDETGVK
+282 KITLIDDETCVK
-294 SVIEAAASVD
+294 SVIKAAASVD

-325 GYSESHNI
+325 GYSQSHNI
-333 GQFWFANIT
+333 GQFWFANIPE
-342 GLNAVSIG
+342 LDAVSIG

-379 ISRAKPLV
+379 ISRVKPLV
-387 TTALFDTGYAESR
+387 TTALFDTGYAGSR

-405 SLVKTRMG
+405 SLVKTHMG

-470 SCPILDPVGKSE
+470 SCPVLDPEGKSE
-482 RINVLIDL
+482 RINVLIDI
-490 NPSGI
+490 NPGGI
-495 GLTNCKTD
+495 GLTNCKTA
-503 VGVDEYGRIKLEDRF
+503 VGVDECGRIKLIDRL
-518 GRHYAAL
+518 GGNYAAA
-525 MDGSAAVKLPF
+525 MDASAAVKLPC
-536 DSSEKECLT
+536 DSSEKECAT

-556 NSDLSDDFNGDL
+556 NCDSHDDSKI
-568 NHNLNSTLS
+568 NSHS
-577 NNQTCDIS
+577 NQTCDCS
-585 TWNIWKSQ
+585 TWNIWKSP

-647 IVIRQSEK
+647 IVIRHSEK

-665 CSGKSKSHY
+665 CSGQSKSHY

-692 MINEGRSINGKI
+692 MINEGRLINGKI
-704 VDPVT
+704 VDPAT

-768 SQPSATCFNSE
+768 SQPSATCFSSE
-779 NAENADCIAFANAS
+779 NDRNAQNADCIAFANAS

-807 YDGGKT
+807 YDGGQT
-813 WAKNVCINPFHHV
+813 WAKSVCINPFHHV

-844 ETTGIYITAIDSNLW
+844 ETTGIYITTIDSSLW
-859 KQDNLQIDFK
+859 QQD
-869 SNAKSLNNTDLDC
+869 SLHAGF
-882 IKNKINTSEKMKDL
+882 KNKVHKNKVHKNGKMEDTKERRL
-896 EEGSLTRT
+896 KRT
-904 ERSQHGR
+904 ERSQNGR

>member
-255 GVLFAAGTKTKQES
+255 GVLFAAGTKTNLES

-556 NSDLSDDFNGDL
+556 NGDL
-568 NHNLNSTLS
+568 NRNLNSTLS
-577 NNQTCDIS
+577 NNQTCESS

-593 EIASESQPLFA
+593 EIASESQQLFA

-665 CSGKSKSHY
+665 CSGQSKSHY

-692 MINEGRSINGKI
+692 MINEGRLINGKI

-779 NAENADCIAFANAS
+779 NADNADCIAFANAS

-813 WAKNVCINPFHHV
+813 WAKNVCINPLHHV

>member
-22 KHTRFSHATIKITPS
+22 THTRFSHAVIKITPS
-37 SEIKKYSENAS
+37 SEIKEYSENTS
-48 SINRKDK
+48 SINCKDK
-55 NEGINQNEGIIRF
+55 NDGINQNEGIIRF
-68 KFVANADCDLLHIK
+68 KFVANTDCDLLHIK
-82 PAEKSQAT
+82 PAQKSPAT
-90 AQQEHTTPIIKISI
+90 ALQEDATPIIKISI
-104 KEDAPLLSAQN
+104 KEDAPLLVAQN
-115 LLEDNADANGAKEIA
+115 LLEDSADANGAKEIA
-130 LHMEDAVNIGNGREH
+130 LHMEDALGACDGREH
-145 DFAITCGS
+145 DFAITYGS

-177 SAKEV
+177 SEKAAEV
-182 EASASLEESSRIYDF
+182 CAAQAESSQIYDF
-197 YYSSH
+197 YYSNH
-202 LPNPEEIANSSTQAQ
+202 LPNPEEIANSATQAQ

-232 KRVSCKTS
+232 KRVSCKSS

-255 GVLFAAGTKTKQES
+255 GVLFAAGTVGTKTNLES

-282 KITLIDDETGVK
+282 KITLIDDETCVK
-294 SVIEAAASVD
+294 SVIKAAASVD

-325 GYSESHNI
+325 GYSQSHNI
-333 GQFWFANIT
+333 GQFWFANIPE
-342 GLNAVSIG
+342 LDAVSIG

-379 ISRAKPLV
+379 ISKVKPLV
-387 TTALFDTGYAESR
+387 TTALFDTGYAGSR

-432 INFVIRRSADGGKT
+432 INFVIRRSTDGGKT
-446 WGPLQTVINMP
+446 WDPLQTVINMP

-470 SCPILDPVGKSE
+470 SCPVLDPEGKSK
-482 RINVLIDL
+482 RINVLIDI
-490 NPSGI
+490 NPGGI
-495 GLTNCKTD
+495 GLTNCKTA
-503 VGVDEYGRIKLEDRF
+503 VGVDACGRIKLIDRL
-518 GRHYAAL
+518 GGHYAAA
-525 MDGSAAVKLPF
+525 MNASAAVKLPC
-536 DSSEKECLT
+536 DSSEKEFAT
-545 KWLVFPDGSIK
+545 KWLVLPDGSIK
-556 NSDLSDDFNGDL
+556 NCDL
-568 NHNLNSTLS
+568 NDDSHNDLRNNSHS
-577 NNQTCDIS
+577 NQTCDCS
-585 TWNIWKSQ
+585 TWNIWKSP

-647 IVIRQSEK
+647 IVIRHSEK

-665 CSGKSKSHY
+665 CSGQSKSHY

-692 MINEGRSINGKI
+692 MINEGRLINGKI
-704 VDPVT
+704 VDPAT

-768 SQPSATCFNSE
+768 SQPSATCFSSE
-779 NAENADCIAFANAS
+779 NDGNAQNADCIAFANAS

-807 YDGGKT
+807 YDGGQT
-813 WAKNVCINPFHHV
+813 WAKSVCINPFHHV

-844 ETTGIYITAIDSNLW
+844 ETTGIYITAIDSSLW
-859 KQDNLQIDFK
+859 RQDSLQTGF
-869 SNAKSLNNTDLDC
+869 
-882 IKNKINTSEKMKDL
+882 KNKVHTNKVHTNEKMEDTKERRL
-896 EEGSLTRT
+896 KRT
-904 ERSQHGR
+904 ERSQNGR

>member
-22 KHTRFSHATIKITPS
+22 THTRFSHATIKITPS
-37 SEIKKYSENAS
+37 SEIKEYSENTS

-55 NEGINQNEGIIRF
+55 NDGINQNEGIIRF
-68 KFVANADCDLLHIK
+68 KFVANTDCDLLHIK
-82 PAEKSQAT
+82 PAQKSPAT
-90 AQQEHTTPIIKISI
+90 ALQEDATPIIKISI
-104 KEDAPLLSAQN
+104 KEDAPLLVAQN
-115 LLEDNADANGAKEIA
+115 LLEDSADANGAKEIA
-130 LHMEDAVNIGNGREH
+130 LHMEDALGACDGREH
-145 DFAITCGS
+145 DFAITYGS

-177 SAKEV
+177 SEKAAEV
-182 EASASLEESSRIYDF
+182 CAAQAESSQIYDF
-197 YYSSH
+197 YYSNH
-202 LPNPEEIANSSTQAQ
+202 LPNPEEIANSATQAQ

-232 KRVSCKTS
+232 KRVSCKSS

-255 GVLFAAGTKTKQES
+255 GVLFAAGTAGTAGTKTNLES

-282 KITLIDDETGVK
+282 KITLIDDETCVK

-309 DLIIRA
+309 NLIIRA

-325 GYSESHNI
+325 GYSQSHNI
-333 GQFWFANIT
+333 GQFWFANIPE
-342 GLNAVSIG
+342 LDAVSIG

-379 ISRAKPLV
+379 ISRVKPLV
-387 TTALFDTGYAESR
+387 TTALFDTGYAGSR

-405 SLVKTRMG
+405 SLVKTHMG

-432 INFVIRRSADGGKT
+432 INFVIRRSTDGGKT
-446 WGPLQTVINMP
+446 WDPLQTVIDMP

-470 SCPILDPVGKSE
+470 SCPVLDPEGKSE
-482 RINVLIDL
+482 RINVLIDI
-490 NPSGI
+490 NPGGI

-503 VGVDEYGRIKLEDRF
+503 VGVDECGRIKLIDRL
-518 GRHYAAL
+518 GGKYAAA
-525 MDGSAAVKLPF
+525 MDASAAVKLPCN
-536 DSSEKECLT
+536 SSEKECAT

-556 NSDLSDDFNGDL
+556 NSDLNDDL
-568 NHNLNSTLS
+568 NDDSKINSHS
-577 NNQTCDIS
+577 NQTCDCS
-585 TWNIWKSQ
+585 TWNIWKSP

-617 DGKTWSAPRLID
+617 DGKTWSAPRLIY

-647 IVIRQSEK
+647 IVIRQNEK

-665 CSGKSKSHY
+665 CSGQSKSHY

-692 MINEGRSINGKI
+692 MINEGRLINGKI
-704 VDPVT
+704 VDPET
-709 MQDDDATSSE
+709 IQDDDATSSE

-768 SQPSATCFNSE
+768 SQPSATCFSSE
-779 NAENADCIAFANAS
+779 NDGNAQNADCIAFANAS

-813 WAKNVCINPFHHV
+813 WAKSVCINPFHHV

-833 NKRTLQLLWER
+833 NKRTLQLMWER
-844 ETTGIYITAIDSNLW
+844 ETTGIYITTIDSSLW
-859 KQDNLQIDFK
+859 QQD
-869 SNAKSLNNTDLDC
+869 SLHTGF
-882 IKNKINTSEKMKDL
+882 KNKVHTNKVHKNKKMEDIKERRL
-896 EEGSLTRT
+896 KRT
-904 ERSQHGR
+904 ERSQNGR

>member
-10 SLIEDIADIEGS
+10 NLSVDIVNIAGS
-22 KHTRFSHATIKITPS
+22 EHTRFNHATIKITPT
-37 SEIKKYSENAS
+37 SEIKEYSENAS
-48 SINRKDK
+48 STNRKDK
-55 NEGINQNEGIIRF
+55 NDGINQNEGIIRF
-68 KFVANADCDLLHIK
+68 KFVANANCDLLNIK
-82 PAEKSQAT
+82 PAQKSQAST
-90 AQQEHTTPIIKISI
+90 HQEHATPIIKISI
-104 KEDAPLLSAQN
+104 KEDSPLLVAQN
-115 LLEDNADANGAKEIA
+115 LLEDSADANGAKEIA
-130 LHMEDAVNIGNGREH
+130 LHMEDALGACDGREH
-145 DFAITCGS
+145 DFAITYGS

-177 SAKEV
+177 SEKAAEV
-182 EASASLEESSRIYDF
+182 CAAQAESSQIYDF
-197 YYSSH
+197 YYSNH
-202 LPNPEEIANSSTQAQ
+202 LPNPEEIANSATQAQ

-232 KRVSCKTS
+232 KRVSCKSS

-255 GVLFAAGTKTKQES
+255 GVLFAAGTVGTKTNLES

-282 KITLIDDETGVK
+282 KITLIDSETCVK

-315 NRGATDIYVD
+315 NRGAIDIYVD
-325 GYSESHNI
+325 GYSQSHNI
-333 GQFWFANIT
+333 GQFWFANIPE
-342 GLNAVSIG
+342 LNAVSIG

-379 ISRAKPLV
+379 ISKVKPLV
-387 TTALFDTGYAESR
+387 TTALFDTGYAGSR

-470 SCPILDPVGKSE
+470 SCPILDPAGKSE
-482 RINVLIDL
+482 RINLLIDL

-495 GLTNCKTD
+495 GLTNCKTA
-503 VGVDEYGRIKLEDRF
+503 VGVDKCGRIKLEDRF
-518 GRHYAAL
+518 GIHYSAA
-525 MDGSAAVKLPF
+525 MDASAAVKLPC
-536 DSSEKECLT
+536 DSSEKECAT

-556 NSDLSDDFNGDL
+556 NGDLNGDL
-568 NHNLNSTLS
+568 HNDLRNNSHS
-577 NNQTCDIS
+577 NQTCDCS
-585 TWNIWKSQ
+585 TWDIWKSPA
-593 EIASESQPLFA
+593 IASESQPLFA

-647 IVIRQSEK
+647 IVIRHSEK

-665 CSGKSKSHY
+665 CSGQSRSHY

-692 MINEGRSINGKI
+692 MINEGRLINGKI
-704 VDPVT
+704 VDPAT

-740 GCVGKAISHD
+740 GCVGKAISQD

-768 SQPSATCFNSE
+768 SQPSATCLSSE
-779 NAENADCIAFANAS
+779 NAENAETTDCIAFANAS

-807 YDGGKT
+807 FDGGKT
-813 WAKNVCINPFHHV
+813 WAKSVCINPFHHV

-844 ETTGIYITAIDSNLW
+844 ETTGIYITTIDSSLW
-859 KQDNLQIDFK
+859 QQD
-869 SNAKSLNNTDLDC
+869 SLHTGF
-882 IKNKINTSEKMKDL
+882 KNKVHKNEKM
-896 EEGSLTRT
+896 EEIKERRLTRT
-904 ERSQHGR
+904 ERSQNGR

>member
-10 SLIEDIADIEGS
+10 SLIEDIAYIEGS
-22 KHTRFSHATIKITPS
+22 KQTRFSHATIKITPS
-37 SEIKKYSENAS
+37 SENAS
-48 SINRKDK
+48 CLNRKDK
-55 NEGINQNEGIIRF
+55 NEEKNQNEGIIGF
-68 KFVANADCDLLHIK
+68 KFVANSDCDLLDIK
-82 PAEKSQAT
+82 PAQKSEAS

-115 LLEDNADANGAKEIA
+115 LLEDSDDANGAKEIA
-130 LHMEDAVNIGNGREH
+130 LHMEDAVNIGNGRKH
-145 DFAITCGS
+145 DFAITYGS
-153 FGSRFYLDGYQCFA
+153 FGSRFYLDGYQCFV

-177 SAKEV
+177 STKEA
-182 EASASLEESSRIYDF
+182 EASTSLEKSSRIYDF
-197 YYSSH
+197 YYSNH

-232 KRVSCKTS
+232 KRVSCKSS

-255 GVLFAAGTKTKQES
+255 GVLFAAGTVGTKTNLES
-269 SEKISVYA
+269 SGKISVYA

-282 KITLIDDETGVK
+282 KITLIDSETCVK

-315 NRGATDIYVD
+315 SRGAIDIYVD
-325 GYSESHNI
+325 GYSQSHNI

-379 ISRAKPLV
+379 ISRVKPLA
-387 TTALFDTGYAESR
+387 TTALFDTGYAQSR

-446 WGPLQTVINMP
+446 WGPLQTVIDMP

-470 SCPILDPVGKSE
+470 SCPVLDPEGKSE
-482 RINVLIDL
+482 RINVLIDI
-490 NPSGI
+490 NPGGI
-495 GLTNCKTD
+495 GLTNCKTA
-503 VGVDEYGRIKLEDRF
+503 VGVDACGRIKLIDRL
-518 GRHYAAL
+518 GGNYAAA
-525 MDGSAAVKLPF
+525 MDASAAVKLPC
-536 DSSEKECLT
+536 DSSEKECAT

-556 NSDLSDDFNGDL
+556 NCDSHNDLRN
-568 NHNLNSTLS
+568 NSHS
-577 NNQTCDIS
+577 NQTCDSS

-665 CSGKSKSHY
+665 CSGQSKSHY

-704 VDPVT
+704 VDPAT

-779 NAENADCIAFANAS
+779 NADNADCIAFANAS

-813 WAKNVCINPFHHV
+813 WAKSVCINPFHHV

>member
-22 KHTRFSHATIKITPS
+22 EHTRFSHATIKITPS
-37 SEIKKYSENAS
+37 SEIKKYSENES

-55 NEGINQNEGIIRF
+55 NDGINQNEGIIRF
-68 KFVANADCDLLHIK
+68 KFVANTDCDLLHIK
-82 PAEKSQAT
+82 PAEKSEAS
-90 AQQEHTTPIIKISI
+90 ALQENATPIIKIST

-115 LLEDNADANGAKEIA
+115 LLEDSADANGAKEIA
-130 LHMEDAVNIGNGREH
+130 LHMEDALGACDGREH
-145 DFAITCGS
+145 DFAITYGS

-182 EASASLEESSRIYDF
+182 EASAAQAESSQIYDF
-197 YYSSH
+197 YYSNH
-202 LPNPEEIANSSTQAQ
+202 LPNPEEIANSATQAQ

-232 KRVSCKTS
+232 KRVSCKSS

-255 GVLFAAGTKTKQES
+255 GVLFAAGTVGTKTNLES

-282 KITLIDDETGVK
+282 KITLIDDETCVK
-294 SVIEAAASVD
+294 SVIKAAASID

-325 GYSESHNI
+325 GYSQSHNI
-333 GQFWFANIT
+333 GQFWFANIPD
-342 GLNAVSIG
+342 LNAVSIG

-365 GIYFSALTE
+365 GIYFSALSE

-379 ISRAKPLV
+379 ISRVKPLV
-387 TTALFDTGYAESR
+387 TTALFDTGYAGSR

-446 WGPLQTVINMP
+446 WEPLQTVINMP

-470 SCPILDPVGKSE
+470 SCPVLDPEGKSE
-482 RINVLIDL
+482 RINVLIDI
-490 NPSGI
+490 NPGGI
-495 GLTNCKTD
+495 GLTNCKTA
-503 VGVDEYGRIKLEDRF
+503 VGVDECGRIKLIDRL
-518 GRHYAAL
+518 GGNYAAA
-525 MDGSAAVKLPF
+525 MNASAAVKLPC
-536 DSSEKECLT
+536 DSSEKECST
-545 KWLVFPDGSIK
+545 KWIVLPDGSIK
-556 NSDLSDDFNGDL
+556 NCDL
-568 NHNLNSTLS
+568 NDDSKINSHS
-577 NNQTCDIS
+577 NQTCDRS
-585 TWNIWKSQ
+585 TWNIWKSP
-593 EIASESQPLFA
+593 ETASESQPLFA

-617 DGKTWSAPRLID
+617 DGKTWSTPRLID

-647 IVIRQSEK
+647 IVIRHSKK

-665 CSGKSKSHY
+665 CSGQSKSHY

-692 MINEGRSINGKI
+692 MINEGRLINGKI
-704 VDPVT
+704 VDPAT

-768 SQPSATCFNSE
+768 SQPSATCFSS
-779 NAENADCIAFANAS
+779 ENADCIAFANAS

-807 YDGGKT
+807 YDGGQT
-813 WAKNVCINPFHHV
+813 WAKSVCINPFHHV
-826 YQCLSSS
+826 YQCISSS

-844 ETTGIYITAIDSNLW
+844 ETTGIYITTIDSSLW
-859 KQDNLQIDFK
+859 QQD
-869 SNAKSLNNTDLDC
+869 SLHAGF
-882 IKNKINTSEKMKDL
+882 KNKVQKNKVHKNEKMEDTKERRL
-896 EEGSLTRT
+896 KRT
-904 ERSQHGR
+904 ERSQNGR

>member
-10 SLIEDIADIEGS
+10 NLIEDIADIEGS
-22 KHTRFSHATIKITPS
+22 THTRFSHATIKITPS

-55 NEGINQNEGIIRF
+55 NDEINQNEGIIRF

-82 PAEKSQAT
+82 PAQKSPAT
-90 AQQEHTTPIIKISI
+90 ALQEDATPIIKISI

-115 LLEDNADANGAKEIA
+115 LLEDSADANGAKETA
-130 LHMEDAVNIGNGREH
+130 LHMEDALGACDGREH
-145 DFAITCGS
+145 DFAVTYGS

-177 SAKEV
+177 SEKAAEV
-182 EASASLEESSRIYDF
+182 CAAQAESSQIYDF
-197 YYSSH
+197 YYSNH
-202 LPNPEEIANSSTQAQ
+202 LPNSEEIANSSTQAQ
-217 PDIWFAGPTICARDI
+217 PDIWFAGATICARDI
-232 KRVSCKTS
+232 KRVSCKSS

-255 GVLFAAGTKTKQES
+255 GVLFAAGTVGTKTNLES

-282 KITLIDDETGVK
+282 KITLIDDETCVK

-325 GYSESHNI
+325 GYSQSHNI
-333 GQFWFANIT
+333 GQFWFANIPE
-342 GLNAVSIG
+342 LDAVSIG

-379 ISRAKPLV
+379 ISRVKPLV
-387 TTALFDTGYAESR
+387 TTALFDTGYAGSR

-405 SLVKTRMG
+405 SLVKTHMG

-432 INFVIRRSADGGKT
+432 INFVIRRSTDGGKT
-446 WGPLQTVINMP
+446 WDPLQTVIDMP

-470 SCPILDPVGKSE
+470 SCPVLDPEGKSE
-482 RINVLIDL
+482 RINVLIDI
-490 NPSGI
+490 NPGGI
-495 GLTNCKTD
+495 GLTNCKTA
-503 VGVDEYGRIKLEDRF
+503 VGVDARGRIKLIDRL
-518 GRHYAAL
+518 GGHYAAA
-525 MDGSAAVKLPF
+525 MNASAAVKLPC
-536 DSSEKECLT
+536 DSSEKECST
-545 KWLVFPDGSIK
+545 KWIVLADGSIK
-556 NSDLSDDFNGDL
+556 NCDL
-568 NHNLNSTLS
+568 NDDLNDDSKINS
-577 NNQTCDIS
+577 HSNQTCDCS
-585 TWNIWKSQ
+585 TWNIWKSP

-647 IVIRQSEK
+647 IVIRHSEK

-665 CSGKSKSHY
+665 CSGQSKSHY

-692 MINEGRSINGKI
+692 LINEGRLINGKI
-704 VDPVT
+704 VDPAT

-740 GCVGKAISHD
+740 GCVGKVISHD

-768 SQPSATCFNSE
+768 SQPSATCFSNE
-779 NAENADCIAFANAS
+779 NAENAETADCIAFANAS

-807 YDGGKT
+807 YDGGQT
-813 WAKNVCINPFHHV
+813 WAKSVCINPFHHV

-833 NKRTLQLLWER
+833 NKRTLQLMWER
-844 ETTGIYITAIDSNLW
+844 ETTGIYITTIDSSLW
-859 KQDNLQIDFK
+859 QQD
-869 SNAKSLNNTDLDC
+869 SLHTGF
-882 IKNKINTSEKMKDL
+882 KNKVHKNKVHTNKVHTNKKMEDIKERRL
-896 EEGSLTRT
+896 KRT
-904 ERSQHGR
+904 ERSQNGR

>member
-22 KHTRFSHATIKITPS
+22 EHTRFNHATIKITPS
-37 SEIKKYSENAS
+37 SEIKKYSENES

-55 NEGINQNEGIIRF
+55 NDEINQNEGIIRF
-68 KFVANADCDLLHIK
+68 KFVANTDCDLLNIK
-82 PAEKSQAT
+82 PAQKSQAT
-90 AQQEHTTPIIKISI
+90 AQQENATPIIKISI

-115 LLEDNADANGAKEIA
+115 LLEDSADANGAKEIA
-130 LHMEDAVNIGNGREH
+130 LHMEDALGACDGREH
-145 DFAITCGS
+145 DFAITYGS

-177 SAKEV
+177 SEKAAEV
-182 EASASLEESSRIYDF
+182 CAAQAESSQIYDF
-197 YYSSH
+197 YYSNH
-202 LPNPEEIANSSTQAQ
+202 LPNPEEIANSATQAQ

-232 KRVSCKTS
+232 KRVSCKSS

-255 GVLFAAGTKTKQES
+255 GVLFAAGTVGTKTNLES

-282 KITLIDDETGVK
+282 KITLIDDETCVK

-325 GYSESHNI
+325 GYSQSHNI
-333 GQFWFANIT
+333 GQFWFANIPE
-342 GLNAVSIG
+342 LDAISIG

-379 ISRAKPLV
+379 ISRVKPLV
-387 TTALFDTGYAESR
+387 TTALFDTGYAGSR

-405 SLVKTRMG
+405 SLVKTHMG

-470 SCPILDPVGKSE
+470 SCPVLDPEGKSE
-482 RINVLIDL
+482 RINVLIDI
-490 NPSGI
+490 NPGGI
-495 GLTNCKTD
+495 GLTNCKTA
-503 VGVDEYGRIKLEDRF
+503 VGVDACGRIKLIDRL
-518 GRHYAAL
+518 GGNYAAA
-525 MDGSAAVKLPF
+525 MDASAAVKLPC
-536 DSSEKECLT
+536 DSSEKECAT
-545 KWLVFPDGSIK
+545 KWLVLPDGSIK
-556 NSDLSDDFNGDL
+556 NCDSHDDL
-568 NHNLNSTLS
+568 NDDSKINSHS
-577 NNQTCDIS
+577 NQTCDYS
-585 TWNIWKSQ
+585 TWNIWKSP
-593 EIASESQPLFA
+593 ETASESQPLFA

-617 DGKTWSAPRLID
+617 DGKTWSAPQLID

-647 IVIRQSEK
+647 IVIRQNEK

-665 CSGKSKSHY
+665 CSGQSKSHY

-692 MINEGRSINGKI
+692 MINEGRLINGKI
-704 VDPVT
+704 VDPAT

-750 CGETWSELIFDTS
+750 CGETWSELIFDTN

-768 SQPSATCFNSE
+768 SQPSATCFSSE
-779 NAENADCIAFANAS
+779 NEGDADCIAFANAS

-807 YDGGKT
+807 YDGGQT
-813 WAKNVCINPFHHV
+813 WAKSVCINPFHHV
-826 YQCLSSS
+826 YQCISSS

-844 ETTGIYITAIDSNLW
+844 ETTGIYITAIDSSLW
-859 KQDNLQIDFK
+859 RQDSLQTGF
-869 SNAKSLNNTDLDC
+869 
-882 IKNKINTSEKMKDL
+882 KNKVHKNKVHKNKVQKNEKMEDTK
-896 EEGSLTRT
+896 ERRLTRT
-904 ERSQHGR
+904 ERSQNGR

>member
-470 SCPILDPVGKSE
+470 SCPILDPAGKSE

-495 GLTNCKTD
+495 GLTNCKTA
-503 VGVDEYGRIKLEDRF
+503 VGVDACGRIKLIDRL
-518 GRHYAAL
+518 GGNYAAA
-525 MDGSAAVKLPF
+525 MDGSAAVKLPC
-536 DSSEKECLT
+536 DSSEKECAT

-556 NSDLSDDFNGDL
+556 NCDSHNDLRN
-568 NHNLNSTLS
+568 NSHS
-577 NNQTCDIS
+577 KQTCDSS

-617 DGKTWSAPRLID
+617 DGKTWSVPRLID

-692 MINEGRSINGKI
+692 MINEGRLINGKI

-869 SNAKSLNNTDLDC
+869 SNAKNLNNTDLDC

-904 ERSQHGR
+904 ERRQHGR

>member
-10 SLIEDIADIEGS
+10 NLSVDIVNIAGS
-22 KHTRFSHATIKITPS
+22 EHTRFNHATIKITPT
-37 SEIKKYSENAS
+37 SEIKEYSENAS
-48 SINRKDK
+48 STNRKDK
-55 NEGINQNEGIIRF
+55 NDGINQNEGIIRF
-68 KFVANADCDLLHIK
+68 KFVANANCDLLNIK
-82 PAEKSQAT
+82 PAQKSQAST
-90 AQQEHTTPIIKISI
+90 HQEHATPIIKISI
-104 KEDAPLLSAQN
+104 KEDSPLLVAQN
-115 LLEDNADANGAKEIA
+115 LLEDSADANGAKEIA
-130 LHMEDAVNIGNGREH
+130 LHMEDALGACDGREH
-145 DFAITCGS
+145 DFAITYGS

-177 SAKEV
+177 SEKAAEV
-182 EASASLEESSRIYDF
+182 CAAQAESSQIYDF
-197 YYSSH
+197 YYSNH
-202 LPNPEEIANSSTQAQ
+202 LPNPEEIANSATQAQ
-217 PDIWFAGPTICARDI
+217 SDIWFAGPTICARDI
-232 KRVSCKTS
+232 KRVSCKS
-240 GTLHIQFRL
+240 IGTLYIQFRL

-255 GVLFAAGTKTKQES
+255 GVLFAAGTVGTKTNLES

-282 KITLIDDETGVK
+282 KITLIDSETCVK

-315 NRGATDIYVD
+315 NRGAIDIYVD
-325 GYSESHNI
+325 GYSQSHNI
-333 GQFWFANIT
+333 GQFWFANIPE
-342 GLNAVSIG
+342 LNAVSIG

-379 ISRAKPLV
+379 ISKVKPLV
-387 TTALFDTGYAESR
+387 TTALFDTGYAGSR

-405 SLVKTRMG
+405 SLVKTHMG

-470 SCPILDPVGKSE
+470 SCPVLDPEGKSE
-482 RINVLIDL
+482 RINVLIDI
-490 NPSGI
+490 NPGGI
-495 GLTNCKTD
+495 GLTNCKTA
-503 VGVDEYGRIKLEDRF
+503 VGVDACGRIKLIDRL
-518 GRHYAAL
+518 GGNYAAA
-525 MDGSAAVKLPF
+525 MDASAAVKLPC
-536 DSSEKECLT
+536 DSSEKECAT

-556 NSDLSDDFNGDL
+556 NGDLNGDL
-568 NHNLNSTLS
+568 HNDLRNNSHS
-577 NNQTCDIS
+577 NQTCDCS
-585 TWNIWKSQ
+585 TWDIWKSPA
-593 EIASESQPLFA
+593 IASESQPLFA

-647 IVIRQSEK
+647 IVIRHSEK

-665 CSGKSKSHY
+665 CSGQSKSHY

-692 MINEGRSINGKI
+692 MINEGRLINGKI
-704 VDPVT
+704 VDPAT

-740 GCVGKAISHD
+740 GCVGKAISQD

-768 SQPSATCFNSE
+768 SQPSATCLSSE
-779 NAENADCIAFANAS
+779 NAENTETTDCIAFANAS

-807 YDGGKT
+807 FDGGKT
-813 WAKNVCINPFHHV
+813 WAKSVCINPFHHV

-844 ETTGIYITAIDSNLW
+844 ETTGIYITTIDSSLW
-859 KQDNLQIDFK
+859 QQD
-869 SNAKSLNNTDLDC
+869 SLHTGF
-882 IKNKINTSEKMKDL
+882 KNKVHKNEVHKNEKM
-896 EEGSLTRT
+896 EEIKERRLTRT
-904 ERSQHGR
+904 ERSQNGR

>member
-10 SLIEDIADIEGS
+10 SLIEDIAYIEGS
-22 KHTRFSHATIKITPS
+22 KQTRFSHATIKITPS
-37 SEIKKYSENAS
+37 SENKKYSENAS
-48 SINRKDK
+48 CLNRKDK
-55 NEGINQNEGIIRF
+55 NDGINQNEGIIGF
-68 KFVANADCDLLHIK
+68 KFVANSDCELLNIK
-82 PAEKSQAT
+82 PAQKSEAS

-115 LLEDNADANGAKEIA
+115 LLEDSADANGAKEIA

-145 DFAITCGS
+145 DFAITYGS

-177 SAKEV
+177 SAKAAEV
-182 EASASLEESSRIYDF
+182 RAEQAESSRIYDF
-197 YYSSH
+197 YYSSN

-232 KRVSCKTS
+232 KRVSCKS
-240 GTLHIQFRL
+240 NGTLHIQFRL

-255 GVLFAAGTKTKQES
+255 GVLFAAGTVGANTNLES

-277 GPEGI
+277 GQEGI
-282 KITLIDDETGVK
+282 KITLIDSETCVK

-333 GQFWFANIT
+333 GQFWFANIPE
-342 GLNAVSIG
+342 LNAVSIG

-379 ISRAKPLV
+379 ISRVKPLV
-387 TTALFDTGYAESR
+387 TTALFDTGYAQSR

-432 INFVIRRSADGGKT
+432 INFVIRRSTDSGKT

-470 SCPILDPVGKSE
+470 SCPILDPAGKSE
-482 RINVLIDL
+482 RINLLIDL

-495 GLTNCKTD
+495 GLTNCKTA
-503 VGVDEYGRIKLEDRF
+503 VGVDECGRIKLEDRF
-518 GRHYAAL
+518 GIHYSAA
-525 MDGSAAVKLPF
+525 MNGSAAVKLPC
-536 DSSEKECLT
+536 DSSEKECAT

-556 NSDLSDDFNGDL
+556 NCDS
-568 NHNLNSTLS
+568 HNDSRNNSHS
-577 NNQTCDIS
+577 NQTCDSS

-692 MINEGRSINGKI
+692 MINEGRSINGRI

-779 NAENADCIAFANAS
+779 NADNADCIAFANAS

-813 WAKNVCINPFHHV
+813 WAKSVCINPFHHV

>member
-10 SLIEDIADIEGS
+10 NLGEEIANIGGS
-22 KHTRFSHATIKITPS
+22 THTRFNHAVIKITPS
-37 SEIKKYSENAS
+37 SEIKKYSENES

-55 NEGINQNEGIIRF
+55 NDEINQNEGIIRF
-68 KFVANADCDLLHIK
+68 KFVANTDCDLLNIK
-82 PAEKSQAT
+82 PAQKSQAS
-90 AQQEHTTPIIKISI
+90 AHQEHATPIIKISI
-104 KEDAPLLSAQN
+104 KEDAPLLVAQN
-115 LLEDNADANGAKEIA
+115 LLEDSADANGAKEIA
-130 LHMEDAVNIGNGREH
+130 LHMEDALGARDRREH
-145 DFAITCGS
+145 DFAITYGS

-177 SAKEV
+177 SEKAAEV
-182 EASASLEESSRIYDF
+182 CAAQAESSQIYDF
-197 YYSSH
+197 YYSNH
-202 LPNPEEIANSSTQAQ
+202 LPNPEEIANSATQAQ

-232 KRVSCKTS
+232 KRVSCKSS

-255 GVLFAAGTKTKQES
+255 GVLFAAGTAGTVGTKTNLES

-282 KITLIDDETGVK
+282 KITLIDDETCVK

-325 GYSESHNI
+325 GYSQSHNI
-333 GQFWFANIT
+333 GQFWFANIPE
-342 GLNAVSIG
+342 LDAVSIG

-379 ISRAKPLV
+379 ISKVKPLV
-387 TTALFDTGYAESR
+387 TTALFDTGYAGSR

-405 SLVKTRMG
+405 SLVKTHMG

-432 INFVIRRSADGGKT
+432 INFVIRRSTDGGKT
-446 WGPLQTVINMP
+446 WDPLQTVIDMP

-470 SCPILDPVGKSE
+470 SCPVLDPEGKSE
-482 RINVLIDL
+482 RINVLIDI
-490 NPSGI
+490 NPGGI
-495 GLTNCKTD
+495 GLTNCKTA
-503 VGVDEYGRIKLEDRF
+503 VGVDECGRIKLIDRL
-518 GRHYAAL
+518 GGKYAAA
-525 MDGSAAVKLPF
+525 MDASAAVKLPC
-536 DSSEKECLT
+536 DSSEKEFAT

-556 NSDLSDDFNGDL
+556 NCDSHDDL
-568 NHNLNSTLS
+568 NDDSNNILNS
-577 NNQTCDIS
+577 NQTCDCS
-585 TWNIWKSQ
+585 TWNIWKSP

-647 IVIRQSEK
+647 IVIRHSEK

-665 CSGKSKSHY
+665 CSGQSKSHY

-692 MINEGRSINGKI
+692 MINEGRLINGKI
-704 VDPVT
+704 VDPAT

-750 CGETWSELIFDTS
+750 CGETWSELVFDTS

-768 SQPSATCFNSE
+768 SQPSATCFSSE
-779 NAENADCIAFANAS
+779 NAENSETADCIAFANAS

-813 WAKNVCINPFHHV
+813 WAKSVCINPFHHV

-844 ETTGIYITAIDSNLW
+844 ETTGIYITAIDSSLW
-859 KQDNLQIDFK
+859 QQD
-869 SNAKSLNNTDLDC
+869 SLHAGF
-882 IKNKINTSEKMKDL
+882 KNKVHKNEKMEDTKERRL
-896 EEGSLTRT
+896 KRT
-904 ERSQHGR
+904 ERSQNGR

>member
-22 KHTRFSHATIKITPS
+22 EHTRFNHATIKITPS
-37 SEIKKYSENAS
+37 SEIKKYSENES

-55 NEGINQNEGIIRF
+55 NDGINQNEGIIRF
-68 KFVANADCDLLHIK
+68 KFVANTDCDLLHIK
-82 PAEKSQAT
+82 PAQKSEAS
-90 AQQEHTTPIIKISI
+90 ALQEHATPIIKISI
-104 KEDAPLLSAQN
+104 KEDAPLLVAQN
-115 LLEDNADANGAKEIA
+115 LLEDSADTNGAEEIA
-130 LHMEDAVNIGNGREH
+130 LHMEDALGACDGREH
-145 DFAITCGS
+145 DFAITYGS

-177 SAKEV
+177 SEKAAEV
-182 EASASLEESSRIYDF
+182 CAAQAESSQIYDF
-197 YYSSH
+197 YYSNH
-202 LPNPEEIANSSTQAQ
+202 LPNPEEIANSATQAQ

-232 KRVSCKTS
+232 KRVSCKAS

-255 GVLFAAGTKTKQES
+255 GVLFAAGTAGTKTNLES

-282 KITLIDDETGVK
+282 KITLIDDETCVK

-325 GYSESHNI
+325 GYSQSHNI
-333 GQFWFANIT
+333 GQFWFANIPE
-342 GLNAVSIG
+342 LNAVSIG
-350 EDLRGVRLMGEARTG
+350 ENLRGVRLMGEARTG

-379 ISRAKPLV
+379 ISRVKPLV
-387 TTALFDTGYAESR
+387 TTALFDTGYAGSR

-405 SLVKTRMG
+405 SLVKTHMG

-432 INFVIRRSADGGKT
+432 INFVIRRSTDGGKT
-446 WGPLQTVINMP
+446 WDPLQTVIDMP

-470 SCPILDPVGKSE
+470 SCPVLDPEGKSE
-482 RINVLIDL
+482 RINVLIDI
-490 NPSGI
+490 NPGGI
-495 GLTNCKTD
+495 GLTNCKTA
-503 VGVDEYGRIKLEDRF
+503 VGVDARGRIKLIDRL
-518 GRHYAAL
+518 GGHYAAA
-525 MDGSAAVKLPF
+525 MNASAAVKLPC
-536 DSSEKECLT
+536 DSSEKECST
-545 KWLVFPDGSIK
+545 KWIVLADGSIK
-556 NSDLSDDFNGDL
+556 NCDL
-568 NHNLNSTLS
+568 NDDLNDDSKINS
-577 NNQTCDIS
+577 HSNQTCDCS
-585 TWNIWKSQ
+585 TWNIWKSP

-647 IVIRQSEK
+647 IVIRHSEK

-665 CSGKSKSHY
+665 CSGQSKSHY

-692 MINEGRSINGKI
+692 LINEGRLINGKI
-704 VDPVT
+704 VDPAT

-768 SQPSATCFNSE
+768 SQPSATCFSN
-779 NAENADCIAFANAS
+779 ENADCIAFANAS

-807 YDGGKT
+807 YDGGQT
-813 WAKNVCINPFHHV
+813 WAKSVCINPFHHV
-826 YQCLSSS
+826 YQCISSS

-844 ETTGIYITAIDSNLW
+844 ETTGIYITAIDSSLW
-859 KQDNLQIDFK
+859 RQDSLQTGF
-869 SNAKSLNNTDLDC
+869 
-882 IKNKINTSEKMKDL
+882 KNKVHKNKVHKNEKMEDTK
-896 EEGSLTRT
+896 ERRLTRT
-904 ERSQHGR
+904 ERSQNGR

>member
-55 NEGINQNEGIIRF
+55 NDEINQNEGIIRF

-232 KRVSCKTS
+232 KRVSCKSS

-333 GQFWFANIT
+333 GQFWFTNIT

-470 SCPILDPVGKSE
+470 SCPILDLVGKSE

-577 NNQTCDIS
+577 NNQTCDSS

-665 CSGKSKSHY
+665 CSGQSKSHY

-692 MINEGRSINGKI
+692 MINEGRLINGKI
-704 VDPVT
+704 VDPIT